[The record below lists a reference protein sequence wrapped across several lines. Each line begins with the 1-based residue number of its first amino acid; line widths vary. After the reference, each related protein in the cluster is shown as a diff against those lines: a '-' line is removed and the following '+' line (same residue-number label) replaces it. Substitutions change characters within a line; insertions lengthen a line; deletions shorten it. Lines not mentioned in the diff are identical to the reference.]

1 MVEARTELS
10 KKVALIAGSFISGIS
25 SIELLK
31 AIKTKIN
38 ADVKTYALP
47 DGYGNIYEASEDL
60 ECFKIDEAVVLDE
73 RGDEKLLK
81 YLRYDDKVLVSFSS
95 IINYKMK
102 GDLSSTSYLAG
113 ALVKK
118 LINMGEKNIVI
129 SIGGSGV
136 NDAAVGFLRAMGV
149 KFYNTIG
156 EEITETREIYKI
168 KSFDTTQMD
177 ALLEGVNFYVLKY
190 SKTRFIGYRGTT
202 YQNRLIKDNL
212 ILEIFERNMENY
224 QYLLQNTFNFK
235 VKSVEAAGAGGG
247 SMLSLVTFLKAKVL
261 DLGEFLEKYFNFDN
275 IIEKSDIIILVDD
288 YLSLKLRKESFRS
301 VILDKVKKYDKKII
315 GLALDAE
322 EEKPSFI
329 ESGFIRMIDLRYE
342 SESLDRAA
350 NIINNYIKGEDDMA
364 YKEEALKFHEEK
376 RGKLEIT
383 PKVEVNNAH
392 DLALAYTPGVAEP
405 CKLIHEDPELQYKYT
420 AKGNLIAVVTDGS
433 AVLGLGNIGSRAGMP
448 VMEGK
453 SILFKKF
460 GGVDAFPIMLDTQDV
475 DEIVNTVKNIAP
487 GFGGINLEDISAPR
501 CFEIERK
508 LDEML
513 DIPVF
518 HDDQYG
524 TAIVVTAALINA
536 CKLIKKD
543 YQDLKVVINGS
554 GAAGIA
560 IAYMMLNLGVKN
572 ILICDSKGIIY
583 RGNEKNNWIKKEIA
597 EKTNLDNEQGTLKD
611 AMVGADVFIGVSAPG
626 VLTKDMVKTMNKDA
640 VVFAMANPVP
650 EIYPDEAKEAGAKI
664 VGTGRSDFA
673 NQINNS
679 LAFPG
684 IFRGALDRRAK
695 TITFDMKVAAAHAIA
710 DLVDDKDLSE
720 EHIMPDMFDER
731 VPKAV
736 AKAVYHAY
744 QE

>member
-1 MVEARTELS
+1 MS

-25 SIELLK
+25 SLELLK
-31 AIKTKIN
+31 AIEGKID
-38 ADVKTYALP
+38 ADVDIYALP
-47 DGYGNIYEASEDL
+47 DGYGNIYEATEDL
-60 ECFKIDEAVVLDE
+60 DSFTVETARVVDEAGEEHV
-73 RGDEKLLK
+73 LK
-81 YLRYDDKVLVSFSS
+81 YLRCDEHVLMSFS
-95 IINYKMK
+95 NVVEYKRK
-102 GDLSSTSYLAG
+102 GELSSTSYLAG

-118 LINMGEKNIVI
+118 LIERGEKKITI

-136 NDAAVGFLRAMGV
+136 NDAAIGFLRAMGV
-149 KFYNTIG
+149 KFYNVLD
-156 EEITETREIYKI
+156 EEVTETRDIYKI
-168 KSFDTTQMD
+168 KRFDTSDLD
-177 ALLEGVNFYVLKY
+177 ALIEGVDFSVLKY

-212 ILEIFERNMENY
+212 ILEIFERNMENF
-224 QYLLQNTFNFK
+224 QYLLQNHFGFK

-247 SMLSLVTFLKAKVL
+247 SMLSLVKFLNAKVV
-261 DLGEFLEKYFNFDN
+261 DLGDFLEKYFNFDN
-275 IIEKSDIIILVDD
+275 IAQKSDIIILVDD
-288 YLSLKLRKESFRS
+288 YLSLKLRKESFRAL
-301 VILDKVKKYDKKII
+301 VLNKAKEYDKEII

-322 EEKPSFI
+322 EEKASFI
-329 ESGFIRMIDLRYE
+329 EQGFTRMIDLTYD

-350 NIINNYIKGEDDMA
+350 NIINNYLKGEDDMA

-376 RGKLEIT
+376 RGKLEVV

-405 CKLIHEDPELQYKYT
+405 CKLIHEDEELQYKYT

-433 AVLGLGNIGSRAGMP
+433 AVLGLGNIGSKAGMP

-460 GGVDAFPIMLDTQDV
+460 GNVDAFPIMLDTQDV

-536 CKLIKKD
+536 CKLVKKD
-543 YQDLKVVINGS
+543 YADLKVVINGS

-572 ILICDSKGIIY
+572 ILVCDSKGIIY
-583 RGNEKNNWIKKEIA
+583 RGNEKNNWIKAEIA
-597 EKTNLDNEQGTLKD
+597 EKTNPDNEQGTLKD

-640 VVFAMANPVP
+640 IVFAMANPVP

-710 DLVDDKDLSE
+710 DLVSDEELSVD
-720 EHIMPDMFDER
+720 HIMPDMFDER

>member
-1 MVEARTELS
+1 MS

-25 SIELLK
+25 SLELLK
-31 AIKTKIN
+31 AIEGKID
-38 ADVKTYALP
+38 ADVDIYALP
-47 DGYGNIYEASEDL
+47 DGYGNIYEATEDL
-60 ECFKIDEAVVLDE
+60 DSFTVETLTVIDEAGEEHD
-73 RGDEKLLK
+73 LK
-81 YLRYDDKVLVSFSS
+81 YLRFDEHVLVSFS
-95 IINYKMK
+95 NVVEYKVK

-118 LINMGEKNIVI
+118 LIERGEKKITI

-136 NDAAVGFLRAMGV
+136 NDAAIGFLRAMGV
-149 KFYNTIG
+149 KFYNVLD
-156 EEITETREIYKI
+156 EEVTETRDIYKI
-168 KSFDTTQMD
+168 KSFDTTELD
-177 ALLEGVNFYVLKY
+177 ALVDGVDFSVLKY

-212 ILEIFERNMENY
+212 ILEIFERNMENF
-224 QYLLQNTFNFK
+224 QYLLQNHFGFK

-247 SMLSLVTFLKAKVL
+247 SMLSLVKFLNAKVV
-261 DLGEFLEKYFNFDN
+261 DLGDFLEKYFNFDN
-275 IIEKSDIIILVDD
+275 IAQKSDIIILVDD
-288 YLSLKLRKESFRS
+288 YLSLKLRKESFRAL
-301 VILDKVKKYDKKII
+301 VLNKAKEYDKEII

-322 EEKPSFI
+322 EEKASFI
-329 ESGFIRMIDLRYE
+329 EQGFTRMIDLTYD

-350 NIINNYIKGEDDMA
+350 NIINNYLKGEDDMA

-376 RGKLEIT
+376 RGKLEVV

-405 CKLIHEDPELQYKYT
+405 CKLIHEDEELQYKYT

-433 AVLGLGNIGSRAGMP
+433 AVLGLGNIGSKAGMP

-460 GGVDAFPIMLDTQDV
+460 GNVDAFPIMLDTQDV

-536 CKLIKKD
+536 CKLVKKD
-543 YQDLKVVINGS
+543 YADLKVVINGS

-572 ILICDSKGIIY
+572 ILVCDSKGIIY
-583 RGNEKNNWIKKEIA
+583 RGNEKNNWIKAEIA
-597 EKTNLDNEQGTLKD
+597 EKTNPDNQEGTLKD

-640 VVFAMANPVP
+640 IVFAMANPVP

-710 DLVDDKDLSE
+710 DLVSDE
-720 EHIMPDMFDER
+720 ELTLDHIMPDMFDER

>member
-1 MVEARTELS
+1 MS
-10 KKVALIAGSFISGIS
+10 KKVVLIAGSFISGIS
-25 SIELLK
+25 SLELLK
-31 AIKTKIN
+31 AIEGKID
-38 ADVKTYALP
+38 ADVDIYALP
-47 DGYGNIYEASEDL
+47 DGYGNIYEATEDL
-60 ECFKIDEAVVLDE
+60 DSFTVETLTVMDEAGEEHV
-73 RGDEKLLK
+73 LK
-81 YLRYDDKVLVSFSS
+81 YLRCDEHVLMSFS
-95 IINYKMK
+95 NVVEYKRK
-102 GDLSSTSYLAG
+102 GELSSTSYLAG

-118 LINMGEKNIVI
+118 LIERGEKKITI

-136 NDAAVGFLRAMGV
+136 NDAAIGFLRAMGV
-149 KFYNTIG
+149 KFYNVLD
-156 EEITETREIYKI
+156 EEVTETRDIYKI
-168 KSFDTTQMD
+168 KRFDTSDLD
-177 ALLEGVNFYVLKY
+177 ALIEGVDFSVLKY

-212 ILEIFERNMENY
+212 ILEIFERNMENF
-224 QYLLQNTFNFK
+224 QYLLQNHFGFK

-247 SMLSLVTFLKAKVL
+247 SMLSLVKFLNAKVV
-261 DLGEFLEKYFNFDN
+261 DLGDFLEKYFNFDN
-275 IIEKSDIIILVDD
+275 IAQKSDIIILVDD
-288 YLSLKLRKESFRS
+288 YLSLKLRKESFRAL
-301 VILDKVKKYDKKII
+301 VLNKAKEYDKEII

-322 EEKPSFI
+322 EEKASFI
-329 ESGFIRMIDLRYE
+329 EQGFTRMIDLTYD

-350 NIINNYIKGEDDMA
+350 NIINNYLKGEDDMA

-376 RGKLEIT
+376 RGKLEVV

-405 CKLIHEDPELQYKYT
+405 CKLIHDDPELQYKYT

-433 AVLGLGNIGSRAGMP
+433 AVLGLGNIGSKAGMP

-460 GGVDAFPIMLDTQDV
+460 GNVDAFPIMLDTQDV

-543 YQDLKVVINGS
+543 YADLKVVINGS

-572 ILICDSKGIIY
+572 ILVCDSKGIIY
-583 RGNEKNNWIKKEIA
+583 RGNEKNNWIKAEIA
-597 EKTNLDNEQGTLKD
+597 EKTNPDNEEGTLKD
-611 AMVGADVFIGVSAPG
+611 AIVGADVFIGVSAPG

-640 VVFAMANPVP
+640 IVFAMANPVP

-710 DLVDDKDLSE
+710 DLVSDE
-720 EHIMPDMFDER
+720 ELTIDHIMPDMFDER

>member
-1 MVEARTELS
+1 MS

-31 AIKTKIN
+31 AIQGKID
-38 ADVKTYALP
+38 ADVDIYALP
-47 DGYGNIYEASEDL
+47 DGYGNIYESTEDL
-60 ECFKIDEAVVLDE
+60 KSFKVEELTVMNEAGE
-73 RGDEKLLK
+73 EKLLK
-81 YLRYDDKVLVSFSS
+81 YLRHDDRVIVSFSS
-95 IINYKMK
+95 IVNYKMK
-102 GDLSSTSYLAG
+102 GELNSTSYLAG

-118 LINMGEKNIVI
+118 LIESGEKKITI
-129 SIGGSGV
+129 SVGGSGV

-149 KFYNTIG
+149 KFYNVLD
-156 EEITETREIYKI
+156 EEVKETRDIYKI
-168 KSFDTTQMD
+168 KRFDTTELD
-177 ALLEGVNFYVLKY
+177 NLIKGVDFIVFKY

-212 ILEIFERNMENY
+212 ILEIFERNMENF
-224 QYLLQNTFNFK
+224 QYLLQNHFDFK
-235 VKSVEAAGAGGG
+235 VKSIEAAGAGGG
-247 SMLSLVTFLKAKVL
+247 SMLSLIKFLNAKVV

-275 IIEKSDIIILVDD
+275 ITQKSDIIILVDD
-288 YLSLKLRKESFRS
+288 YLSLKLRKESFRAL
-301 VILDKVKKYDKKII
+301 VLNKAKQYDKEII

-322 EEKPSFI
+322 EEKASFI
-329 ESGFIRMIDLRYE
+329 EQGFTRMIDLTYD

-350 NIINNYIKGEDDMA
+350 KIINNYLKGEDDMA

-376 RGKLEIT
+376 RGKLEVVS
-383 PKVEVNNAH
+383 KVEVNNAH

-460 GGVDAFPIMLDTQDV
+460 GNVDAFPIMLDTQDV

-536 CKLIKKD
+536 CKLIKKE
-543 YQDLKVVINGS
+543 YADLKVVINGS

-583 RGNEKNNWIKKEIA
+583 RGNEKNNWIKAEIA
-597 EKTNLDNEQGTLKD
+597 EKTNPNNEQGTLKD

-650 EIYPDEAKEAGAKI
+650 EIYPDEAKEAGAKV
-664 VGTGRSDFA
+664 VGTGRSDFP

-710 DLVDDKDLSE
+710 GLVSDEDLTAS
-720 EHIMPDMFDER
+720 HIMPDMFDER
-731 VPKAV
+731 VPKVV
-736 AKAVYHAY
+736 AKAVYDAY
-744 QE
+744 RE

>member
-1 MVEARTELS
+1 MS

-25 SIELLK
+25 SLELLK
-31 AIKTKIN
+31 AIEGKID
-38 ADVKTYALP
+38 ADVDIYALP
-47 DGYGNIYEASEDL
+47 DGYGNIYEATEDL
-60 ECFKIDEAVVLDE
+60 DSFTVETLMVMDEDGEEHA
-73 RGDEKLLK
+73 LK
-81 YLRYDDKVLVSFSS
+81 YLRYDDHVLVSFSS
-95 IINYKMK
+95 VVEYKKK
-102 GDLSSTSYLAG
+102 GELSSTSYLAG

-118 LINMGEKNIVI
+118 LIENGERKITI

-136 NDAAVGFLRAMGV
+136 NDAAIGFLRAMGV
-149 KFYNTIG
+149 KFYNVLD
-156 EEITETREIYKI
+156 EEVTETREIYKI
-168 KSFDTTQMD
+168 KRFDTGRLD
-177 ALLEGVNFYVLKY
+177 ALIKGVDFSVLKY

-212 ILEIFERNMENY
+212 ILEIFERNMENF
-224 QYLLQNTFNFK
+224 QYLLQNHFGFK

-247 SMLSLVTFLKAKVL
+247 SMLSLVKFLNAKVV
-261 DLGEFLEKYFNFDN
+261 DLGDFLEKYFNFDN
-275 IIEKSDIIILVDD
+275 IAQKSDIIILVDD
-288 YLSLKLRKESFRS
+288 YLSLKLRKESFRAL
-301 VILDKVKKYDKKII
+301 VLNKAKKYDKEII

-322 EEKPSFI
+322 EEKASFI
-329 ESGFIRMIDLRYE
+329 EQGFTRMIDLRYE

-350 NIINNYIKGEDDMA
+350 NIINNYLKGEDDMA

-376 RGKLEIT
+376 RGKLEVVS
-383 PKVEVNNAH
+383 KVEVNNAH

-420 AKGNLIAVVTDGS
+420 AKGNLIAGVTDGS
-433 AVLGLGNIGSRAGMP
+433 AVLGLGNIGSKAGMP

-460 GGVDAFPIMLDTQDV
+460 GCVDAFPIMLDTQDV

-543 YQDLKVVINGS
+543 YADLKVVINGS

-583 RGNEKNNWIKKEIA
+583 RGNEKNNWIKAEIA
-597 EKTNLDNEQGTLKD
+597 EKTNPDNEEGTLKD

-640 VVFAMANPVP
+640 IVFAMANPVP

-710 DLVDDKDLSE
+710 DLVSDE
-720 EHIMPDMFDER
+720 ELTVDHIMPDMFDER

>member
-1 MVEARTELS
+1 MS

-25 SIELLK
+25 SLELLK
-31 AIKTKIN
+31 AIEGKID
-38 ADVKTYALP
+38 ADVDIYALP
-47 DGYGNIYEASEDL
+47 DGYGNIYEATEDL
-60 ECFKIDEAVVLDE
+60 DSFTVETLTVVDEAGE
-73 RGDEKLLK
+73 EHALK
-81 YLRYDDKVLVSFSS
+81 YQRFDEHVLVSFS
-95 IINYKMK
+95 NVVEYKVK

-118 LINMGEKNIVI
+118 LIERGEKKITI

-136 NDAAVGFLRAMGV
+136 NDAAIGFLRAMGV
-149 KFYNTIG
+149 KFYNVLD
-156 EEITETREIYKI
+156 EEVKETREIYKI
-168 KSFDTTQMD
+168 KRFDTSDLD
-177 ALLEGVNFYVLKY
+177 ALIDGVDFSVLKY

-212 ILEIFERNMENY
+212 ILEIFERNMENF
-224 QYLLQNTFNFK
+224 QYLLQNHFGFK

-247 SMLSLVTFLKAKVL
+247 SMLSLVKFLNAKVV
-261 DLGEFLEKYFNFDN
+261 DLGDFLEKYFNFDN
-275 IIEKSDIIILVDD
+275 IAQKSDIIILVDD
-288 YLSLKLRKESFRS
+288 YLSLKLRKESFRAL
-301 VILDKVKKYDKKII
+301 VLNKAKEYDKEII

-322 EEKPSFI
+322 EEKASFI
-329 ESGFIRMIDLRYE
+329 EQGFTRMIDLTYD

-350 NIINNYIKGEDDMA
+350 NIINNYLKGEDDMA

-376 RGKLEIT
+376 RGKLEVV

-405 CKLIHEDPELQYKYT
+405 CKLIHEDSELQYKYT

-433 AVLGLGNIGSRAGMP
+433 AVLGLGNIGAKAGMP

-460 GGVDAFPIMLDTQDV
+460 GNVDAFPIMLDTQDV

-543 YQDLKVVINGS
+543 YADLKVVINGS

-572 ILICDSKGIIY
+572 ILVCDSKGIIY
-583 RGNEKNNWIKKEIA
+583 RGNEKNNWIKAEIA
-597 EKTNLDNEQGTLKD
+597 EKTNPDNQEGTLKD

-640 VVFAMANPVP
+640 IVFAMANPVP

-710 DLVDDKDLSE
+710 DLVDDKDLTVD
-720 EHIMPDMFDER
+720 HIMPDMFDER

>member
-1 MVEARTELS
+1 MS

-25 SIELLK
+25 SLELLK
-31 AIKTKIN
+31 AIEGKID
-38 ADVKTYALP
+38 ADVDIYALP
-47 DGYGNIYEASEDL
+47 DGYGNIYEAAEDL
-60 ECFKIDEAVVLDE
+60 DSFTVETARVVDEA
-73 RGDEKLLK
+73 GDEHDLK
-81 YLRYDDKVLVSFSS
+81 YLRFDEHVLVSFS
-95 IINYKMK
+95 NVVEYKVK

-118 LINMGEKNIVI
+118 LIERGEKKITI
-129 SIGGSGV
+129 SVGGSGV
-136 NDAAVGFLRAMGV
+136 NDAAIGFLRAMGV
-149 KFYNTIG
+149 KFYNVLD
-156 EEITETREIYKI
+156 EEVTETRDIYKI
-168 KSFDTTQMD
+168 KSFDTTELD
-177 ALLEGVNFYVLKY
+177 ALVDGVDFSVLKY

-212 ILEIFERNMENY
+212 ILEIFERNMENF
-224 QYLLQNTFNFK
+224 QYLLQNHFNFK

-247 SMLSLVTFLKAKVL
+247 SMLSLVKFLNAKVV
-261 DLGEFLEKYFNFDN
+261 DLGDFLEKYFNFDN
-275 IIEKSDIIILVDD
+275 IAQKSDIIILVDD
-288 YLSLKLRKESFRS
+288 YLSLKLRKESFRAL
-301 VILDKVKKYDKKII
+301 VLKKAKEYDKEII

-322 EEKPSFI
+322 EEKATFI
-329 ESGFIRMIDLRYE
+329 EQGFTRMIDLTYD

-350 NIINNYIKGEDDMA
+350 NIINNYLKGEDDMA

-376 RGKLEIT
+376 RGKLEVVS
-383 PKVEVNNAH
+383 KVEVNNAH

-405 CKLIHEDPELQYKYT
+405 CKLIHDDPELQYKYT

-536 CKLIKKD
+536 CKLIKKE
-543 YQDLKVVINGS
+543 YADLKVVINGS

-583 RGNEKNNWIKKEIA
+583 RGNERNNWIKAEIA
-597 EKTNLDNEQGTLKD
+597 EKTNPDNEEGTLKD

-626 VLTKDMVKTMNKDA
+626 VLTKDMVKSMNKDA
-640 VVFAMANPVP
+640 IVFAMANPVP

-736 AKAVYHAY
+736 AKAVNHAY

>member
-1 MVEARTELS
+1 MS

-25 SIELLK
+25 SLELLK
-31 AIKTKIN
+31 AIEGKID
-38 ADVKTYALP
+38 ADVDIYALP
-47 DGYGNIYEASEDL
+47 DGYGNIYEATEDL
-60 ECFKIDEAVVLDE
+60 DSFTVETDRVVDEAGEEHD
-73 RGDEKLLK
+73 LK
-81 YLRYDDKVLVSFSS
+81 YLRFDEHVLVSFS
-95 IINYKMK
+95 NVVEYKVK

-118 LINMGEKNIVI
+118 LIERGEKKITI

-136 NDAAVGFLRAMGV
+136 NDAAIGFLRAMGV
-149 KFYNTIG
+149 KFYNVID
-156 EEITETREIYKI
+156 EEVTQTRDIYKI
-168 KSFDTTQMD
+168 KSFDTTELD
-177 ALLEGVNFYVLKY
+177 ALISGVDFSVLKY

-212 ILEIFERNMENY
+212 ILEIFERNMENF
-224 QYLLQNTFNFK
+224 QYLLQNHFGFK

-247 SMLSLVTFLKAKVL
+247 SMLSLVKFLNAKVV
-261 DLGEFLEKYFNFDN
+261 DLGDFLEKYFNFDN
-275 IIEKSDIIILVDD
+275 IAQKSDIIILVDD
-288 YLSLKLRKESFRS
+288 YLSLKLRKESFRAL
-301 VILDKVKKYDKKII
+301 VLNKAKEYDKEII

-322 EEKPSFI
+322 EEKASFI
-329 ESGFIRMIDLRYE
+329 EQGFTRMIDLTYD

-350 NIINNYIKGEDDMA
+350 NIINNYLKGEDDMA

-376 RGKLEIT
+376 RGKLEVV

-405 CKLIHEDPELQYKYT
+405 CKLIHEDSELQYKYT

-433 AVLGLGNIGSRAGMP
+433 AVLGLGNIGSKAGMP

-460 GGVDAFPIMLDTQDV
+460 GNVDAFPIMLDTQDV

-536 CKLIKKD
+536 CKLVKKD
-543 YQDLKVVINGS
+543 YADLKVVINGS

-572 ILICDSKGIIY
+572 ILVCDSKGIIY
-583 RGNEKNNWIKKEIA
+583 RGNEKNNWIKAEIA
-597 EKTNLDNEQGTLKD
+597 EKTNPDNQEGTLKD

-640 VVFAMANPVP
+640 IVFAMANPVP

-695 TITFDMKVAAAHAIA
+695 TITFDMKVAAANAIA
-710 DLVDDKDLSE
+710 DLVDDKDLTVD
-720 EHIMPDMFDER
+720 HIMPDMFDER

>member
-1 MVEARTELS
+1 MS

-25 SIELLK
+25 SLELLK
-31 AIKTKIN
+31 AIEGKID
-38 ADVKTYALP
+38 ADVDIYALP
-47 DGYGNIYEASEDL
+47 DGYGNIYEATEDL
-60 ECFKIDEAVVLDE
+60 DSFAVETLTVMDEDGE
-73 RGDEKLLK
+73 EHDLK
-81 YLRYDDKVLVSFSS
+81 YLRFDEHVLVSFS
-95 IINYKMK
+95 NVVEYKVK

-118 LINMGEKNIVI
+118 LIENGEKKITI

-136 NDAAVGFLRAMGV
+136 NDAAIGFLRAMGV
-149 KFYNTIG
+149 KFYNVLD
-156 EEITETREIYKI
+156 EEVTETRDIYKI
-168 KSFDTTQMD
+168 KRFDTTELD
-177 ALLEGVNFYVLKY
+177 ALVDGVDFSVLKY

-212 ILEIFERNMENY
+212 ILEIFERNMENF
-224 QYLLQNTFNFK
+224 QYLLQNHFGFK

-247 SMLSLVTFLKAKVL
+247 SMLSLVKFLNAKVV
-261 DLGEFLEKYFNFDN
+261 DLGDFLEKYFNFDN
-275 IIEKSDIIILVDD
+275 IAQKSDIIILVDD
-288 YLSLKLRKESFRS
+288 YLSLKLRKESFRAL
-301 VILDKVKKYDKKII
+301 VLNKAKEYDKEII

-322 EEKPSFI
+322 EEKASFI
-329 ESGFIRMIDLRYE
+329 EQGFTRMIDLTYD

-350 NIINNYIKGEDDMA
+350 NIINNYLKGEDDMA

-376 RGKLEIT
+376 RGKLEVAA
-383 PKVEVNNAH
+383 KVEVNNAH

-405 CKLIHEDPELQYKYT
+405 CKLIHEDEELQYKYT

-433 AVLGLGNIGSRAGMP
+433 AVLGLGNIGAKAGMP

-536 CKLIKKD
+536 CKLLKKD
-543 YQDLKVVINGS
+543 YADLKVVINGS

-572 ILICDSKGIIY
+572 ILVCDSKGIIY
-583 RGNEKNNWIKKEIA
+583 RGNEKNNWIKAEIA
-597 EKTNLDNEQGTLKD
+597 EKTNPDNQEGTLKD

-640 VVFAMANPVP
+640 IVFAMANPVP

-710 DLVDDKDLSE
+710 DLVEDKDLTVD
-720 EHIMPDMFDER
+720 HIMPDMFDER
-731 VPKAV
+731 VPKSV

>member
-1 MVEARTELS
+1 MS

-25 SIELLK
+25 SLELLK
-31 AIKTKIN
+31 AIEGKID
-38 ADVKTYALP
+38 ADVDIYALP
-47 DGYGNIYEASEDL
+47 DGYGNIYEATEDL
-60 ECFKIDEAVVLDE
+60 DSFTVETLTVIDEAGEEHD
-73 RGDEKLLK
+73 LK
-81 YLRYDDKVLVSFSS
+81 YLRFDEHVLVSFS
-95 IINYKMK
+95 NVVEYKVK

-118 LINMGEKNIVI
+118 LIERGEKKITI

-136 NDAAVGFLRAMGV
+136 NDAAIGFLRAMGV
-149 KFYNTIG
+149 KFYNVLD
-156 EEITETREIYKI
+156 EEVTETRDIYKI
-168 KSFDTTQMD
+168 KSFDTTELD
-177 ALLEGVNFYVLKY
+177 ALVDGVDFSVLKY

-212 ILEIFERNMENY
+212 ILEIFERNMENF
-224 QYLLQNTFNFK
+224 QYLLQNHFGFK

-247 SMLSLVTFLKAKVL
+247 SMLSLVKFLNAKVV
-261 DLGEFLEKYFNFDN
+261 DLGDFLEKYFNFDN
-275 IIEKSDIIILVDD
+275 IAQKSDIIILVDD
-288 YLSLKLRKESFRS
+288 YLSLKLRKESFRAL
-301 VILDKVKKYDKKII
+301 VLNKAKEYDKEII

-322 EEKPSFI
+322 EEKASFI
-329 ESGFIRMIDLRYE
+329 EQGFTRMIDLTYD

-350 NIINNYIKGEDDMA
+350 NIINNYLKGEDDMA

-376 RGKLEIT
+376 RGKLEVV

-405 CKLIHEDPELQYKYT
+405 CKLIHEDEELQYKYT

-433 AVLGLGNIGSRAGMP
+433 AVLGLGNIGSKAGMP

-460 GGVDAFPIMLDTQDV
+460 GNVDAFPIMLDTQDV

-536 CKLIKKD
+536 CKLVKKD
-543 YQDLKVVINGS
+543 YADLKVVINGS

-572 ILICDSKGIIY
+572 ILVCDSKGIIY
-583 RGNEKNNWIKKEIA
+583 RGNEKNNWIKAEIA
-597 EKTNLDNEQGTLKD
+597 EKTNPDNQEGTLKD

-640 VVFAMANPVP
+640 IVFAMANPVP

-710 DLVDDKDLSE
+710 DLVDDKDLTVD
-720 EHIMPDMFDER
+720 HIMPDMFDER

>member
-1 MVEARTELS
+1 MF

-25 SIELLK
+25 SLELLK
-31 AIKTKIN
+31 AIEGKID
-38 ADVKTYALP
+38 ADVDIYALP
-47 DGYGNIYEASEDL
+47 DGYGNIYEATEDL
-60 ECFKIDEAVVLDE
+60 DSFTVETLTVMDEAGEEHD
-73 RGDEKLLK
+73 LK
-81 YLRYDDKVLVSFSS
+81 YLRFDEHVLVSFS
-95 IINYKMK
+95 NVVEYKRK
-102 GDLSSTSYLAG
+102 GELSSTSYLAG

-118 LINMGEKNIVI
+118 LIERGEKKITI

-136 NDAAVGFLRAMGV
+136 NDAAIGFLRAMGV
-149 KFYNTIG
+149 KFYNVLD
-156 EEITETREIYKI
+156 EEVTQTRDIYKI
-168 KSFDTTQMD
+168 KSFDTTELD
-177 ALLEGVNFYVLKY
+177 ALVDGVDFSVLKY

-212 ILEIFERNMENY
+212 ILEIFERNMENF
-224 QYLLQNTFNFK
+224 QYLLQNHFGFK
-235 VKSVEAAGAGGG
+235 VKGVEAAGAGGG
-247 SMLSLVTFLKAKVL
+247 SMLSLVKFLNAKVV
-261 DLGEFLEKYFNFDN
+261 DLGDFLEKYFNFDN
-275 IIEKSDIIILVDD
+275 IAQKSDIIILVDD
-288 YLSLKLRKESFRS
+288 YLSLKLRKESFRAL
-301 VILDKVKKYDKKII
+301 VLNKAKEYDKEII

-322 EEKPSFI
+322 EEKASFI
-329 ESGFIRMIDLRYE
+329 EQGFTRMIDLTYD

-350 NIINNYIKGEDDMA
+350 NIINNYLKGEDDMA

-376 RGKLEIT
+376 RGKLEVV

-405 CKLIHEDPELQYKYT
+405 CKLIHEDEELQYKYT

-433 AVLGLGNIGSRAGMP
+433 AVLGLGNIGSKAGMP

-536 CKLIKKD
+536 CKLVKKD
-543 YQDLKVVINGS
+543 YADLKVVINGS

-572 ILICDSKGIIY
+572 ILVCDSKGIIY
-583 RGNEKNNWIKKEIA
+583 RGNEKNNWIKAEIA
-597 EKTNLDNEQGTLKD
+597 EKTNPDNQEGTLKD

-626 VLTKDMVKTMNKDA
+626 VLTKDMVKSMNKDA
-640 VVFAMANPVP
+640 IVFAMANPVP

-695 TITFDMKVAAAHAIA
+695 TITFDMKVAAANAIA
-710 DLVDDKDLSE
+710 DLVDDKDLTVD
-720 EHIMPDMFDER
+720 HIMPDMFDER

>member
-1 MVEARTELS
+1 MS

-25 SIELLK
+25 SLELLK
-31 AIKTKIN
+31 AIEGKID
-38 ADVKTYALP
+38 ADVDIYALP
-47 DGYGNIYEASEDL
+47 DGYGNIYEATEDL
-60 ECFKIDEAVVLDE
+60 DSFTVETLTIMDEAGEEHD
-73 RGDEKLLK
+73 LK
-81 YLRYDDKVLVSFSS
+81 YLRFDKHVLVSFS
-95 IINYKMK
+95 NVVEYKVK

-118 LINMGEKNIVI
+118 LIERGEKKITI

-136 NDAAVGFLRAMGV
+136 NDAAIGFLRAMGV
-149 KFYNTIG
+149 KFYNVLD
-156 EEITETREIYKI
+156 EEVTETRDIYKI
-168 KSFDTTQMD
+168 KRFDTSDLD
-177 ALLEGVNFYVLKY
+177 ALIEGVDFSVLKY
-190 SKTRFIGYRGTT
+190 SKTCFIGYRGTT

-212 ILEIFERNMENY
+212 ILEIFERNMENF
-224 QYLLQNTFNFK
+224 QYLLQNHFGFK

-247 SMLSLVTFLKAKVL
+247 SMLSLVKFLNAKVV
-261 DLGEFLEKYFNFDN
+261 DLGDFLEKYFNFDN
-275 IIEKSDIIILVDD
+275 IAQKSDIIILVDD
-288 YLSLKLRKESFRS
+288 YLSLKLRKESFRAL
-301 VILDKVKKYDKKII
+301 VLNKAKEYDKEII

-322 EEKPSFI
+322 EEKASFI
-329 ESGFIRMIDLRYE
+329 EQGFTRMIDLTYD

-350 NIINNYIKGEDDMA
+350 NIINNYLKGEDDMA

-376 RGKLEIT
+376 RGKLEVV

-405 CKLIHEDPELQYKYT
+405 CKLIHEDEELQYKYT

-433 AVLGLGNIGSRAGMP
+433 AVLGLGNIGAKAGMP

-460 GGVDAFPIMLDTQDV
+460 GNVDAFPIMLDTQDV

-536 CKLIKKD
+536 CKLVKKD
-543 YQDLKVVINGS
+543 YADLKVVINGS

-572 ILICDSKGIIY
+572 ILVCDSKGIIY
-583 RGNEKNNWIKKEIA
+583 RGNEKNNWIKAEIA
-597 EKTNLDNEQGTLKD
+597 EKTNPDNEEGTLKD

-640 VVFAMANPVP
+640 IVFAMANPVP

-710 DLVDDKDLSE
+710 DLVSDE
-720 EHIMPDMFDER
+720 ELTVDHIMPDMFDER

>member
-1 MVEARTELS
+1 MS

-25 SIELLK
+25 SLELLK
-31 AIKTKIN
+31 AIEGKID
-38 ADVKTYALP
+38 ADVDIYALP
-47 DGYGNIYEASEDL
+47 DGYGNIYEATEDL
-60 ECFKIDEAVVLDE
+60 DSFTVETARVMDEAGE
-73 RGDEKLLK
+73 EHNLK
-81 YLRYDDKVLVSFSS
+81 YLRFDEHVLVSFS
-95 IINYKMK
+95 NVVEYKLK

-118 LINMGEKNIVI
+118 LIERGERKITI

-136 NDAAVGFLRAMGV
+136 NDAAIGFLRAMGV
-149 KFYNTIG
+149 KFYNVLD
-156 EEITETREIYKI
+156 EEVKETRDIYKI
-168 KSFDTTQMD
+168 KSFDTTELG
-177 ALLEGVNFYVLKY
+177 ALVEGVDFSVLKY

-212 ILEIFERNMENY
+212 ILEIFERNMENF
-224 QYLLQNTFNFK
+224 QYLLQNHFSFK

-247 SMLSLVTFLKAKVL
+247 SMLSLVKFLNAKVV
-261 DLGEFLEKYFNFDN
+261 DLGDFLEKYFNFDN
-275 IIEKSDIIILVDD
+275 IAQKSDIIILVDD
-288 YLSLKLRKESFRS
+288 YLSLKLRKESFRAL
-301 VILDKVKKYDKKII
+301 VLNKAKEYDKEII

-322 EEKPSFI
+322 EEKASFI
-329 ESGFIRMIDLRYE
+329 EQGFTRMIDLTYD

-350 NIINNYIKGEDDMA
+350 NIINNYLKGEDDMA

-376 RGKLEIT
+376 RGKLEVV

-405 CKLIHEDPELQYKYT
+405 CKLIHEDEELQYKYT

-433 AVLGLGNIGSRAGMP
+433 AVLGLGNIGAKAGMP

-460 GGVDAFPIMLDTQDV
+460 GNVDAFPIMLDTQDV

-536 CKLIKKD
+536 CKLVKKD
-543 YQDLKVVINGS
+543 YADLKVVINGS

-572 ILICDSKGIIY
+572 ILVCDSKGIIY
-583 RGNEKNNWIKKEIA
+583 RGNEKNNWIKAEIA
-597 EKTNLDNEQGTLKD
+597 EKTNPDNQEGTLKD
-611 AMVGADVFIGVSAPG
+611 AMVAADVFIGVSAPG

-640 VVFAMANPVP
+640 IVFAMANPVP

-695 TITFDMKVAAAHAIA
+695 TITFDMKVAAANAIA
-710 DLVDDKDLSE
+710 DLVDDKDLTVD
-720 EHIMPDMFDER
+720 HIMPDMFDER

-744 QE
+744 QD

>member
-1 MVEARTELS
+1 MS

-25 SIELLK
+25 SLELLK
-31 AIKTKIN
+31 AIEGKID
-38 ADVKTYALP
+38 ADVDIYALP
-47 DGYGNIYEASEDL
+47 DGYGNIYEATEDL
-60 ECFKIDEAVVLDE
+60 DSFTVEELTVMDEAGE
-73 RGDEKLLK
+73 EHALK
-81 YLRYDDKVLVSFSS
+81 YLRFDGHALVSFS
-95 IINYKMK
+95 NVVEYKVK

-118 LINMGEKNIVI
+118 LIERGEKKITI

-136 NDAAVGFLRAMGV
+136 NDAAIGFLRAMGV
-149 KFYNTIG
+149 KFYNVLD
-156 EEITETREIYKI
+156 EEVTETRDIYKI
-168 KSFDTTQMD
+168 KSFDTTELD
-177 ALLEGVNFYVLKY
+177 ALISGVDFSVLKY

-212 ILEIFERNMENY
+212 ILEIFERNMENF
-224 QYLLQNTFNFK
+224 QYLLQNHFGFK

-247 SMLSLVTFLKAKVL
+247 SMLSLVKFLNAKVV
-261 DLGEFLEKYFNFDN
+261 DLGDFLEKYFNFDN
-275 IIEKSDIIILVDD
+275 IAQKSDIIILVDD
-288 YLSLKLRKESFRS
+288 YLSLKLRKESFRAL
-301 VILDKVKKYDKKII
+301 VLNKAKEYDKEII

-322 EEKPSFI
+322 EEKASFI
-329 ESGFIRMIDLRYE
+329 EQGFTRMIDLTYD

-350 NIINNYIKGEDDMA
+350 NIINNYLKGEDDMA

-376 RGKLEIT
+376 RGKLEVV

-405 CKLIHEDPELQYKYT
+405 CKLIHEDEELQYKYT

-433 AVLGLGNIGSRAGMP
+433 AVLGLGNIGAKAGMP

-460 GGVDAFPIMLDTQDV
+460 GNVDAFPIMLDTQDV

-543 YQDLKVVINGS
+543 YADLKVVINGS

-572 ILICDSKGIIY
+572 ILVCDSKGIIY
-583 RGNEKNNWIKKEIA
+583 RGNEKNNWIKAEIA
-597 EKTNLDNEQGTLKD
+597 EKTNPDNEEGTLKD

-640 VVFAMANPVP
+640 IVFAMANPVP

-710 DLVDDKDLSE
+710 DLVDDKDLTVD
-720 EHIMPDMFDER
+720 HIMPDMFDER

>member
-1 MVEARTELS
+1 MS

-25 SIELLK
+25 SLELLK
-31 AIKTKIN
+31 AIEGKID
-38 ADVKTYALP
+38 ADVDIYALP
-47 DGYGNIYEASEDL
+47 DGYGNIYEATEDL
-60 ECFKIDEAVVLDE
+60 DSFTVETLTVMDEAGEEHD
-73 RGDEKLLK
+73 LK
-81 YLRYDDKVLVSFSS
+81 YQRFNEHVLVSFS
-95 IINYKMK
+95 NVVEYKVK

-118 LINMGEKNIVI
+118 LIERGERKITI

-136 NDAAVGFLRAMGV
+136 NDAAIGFLRAMGV
-149 KFYNTIG
+149 KFYNVLD
-156 EEITETREIYKI
+156 EEVTETRDIYKI
-168 KSFDTTQMD
+168 KSFDTTELD
-177 ALLEGVNFYVLKY
+177 ALIKGVDFSVLKY
-190 SKTRFIGYRGTT
+190 SKMRFIGYRGTT

-212 ILEIFERNMENY
+212 ILEIFERNMENF
-224 QYLLQNTFNFK
+224 QYLLQNHFGFK

-247 SMLSLVTFLKAKVL
+247 SMLSLVKFLNAKVV
-261 DLGEFLEKYFNFDN
+261 DLGDFLEKYFNFDN
-275 IIEKSDIIILVDD
+275 IAQKSDIIILVDD
-288 YLSLKLRKESFRS
+288 YLSLKLRKESFRAL
-301 VILDKVKKYDKKII
+301 VLNKAKEYDKEII

-322 EEKPSFI
+322 EEKASFI
-329 ESGFIRMIDLRYE
+329 EQGFTRMIDLTYD

-350 NIINNYIKGEDDMA
+350 NIINNYLKGEDDMA

-376 RGKLEIT
+376 RGKLEVV

-405 CKLIHEDPELQYKYT
+405 CKLIQEDSELQYKYT

-536 CKLIKKD
+536 CKLVKKD
-543 YQDLKVVINGS
+543 YADLKVVINGS

-572 ILICDSKGIIY
+572 ILVCDSKGIIY
-583 RGNEKNNWIKKEIA
+583 RGNEKNNWIKAEIA
-597 EKTNLDNEQGTLKD
+597 EKINPDNQEGTLKD

-640 VVFAMANPVP
+640 IVFAMANPVP

-710 DLVDDKDLSE
+710 DLVSDE
-720 EHIMPDMFDER
+720 ELTVDHIMPDMFDER

>member
-1 MVEARTELS
+1 MS

-25 SIELLK
+25 SLELLK
-31 AIKTKIN
+31 AIEGKID
-38 ADVKTYALP
+38 ADVDIYALP
-47 DGYGNIYEASEDL
+47 DGYGNIYEATEDL
-60 ECFKIDEAVVLDE
+60 DSFTVETATVMDEAGEEHD
-73 RGDEKLLK
+73 LK
-81 YLRYDDKVLVSFSS
+81 YLRFDEHVLVSFS
-95 IINYKMK
+95 NVVEYKVK

-118 LINMGEKNIVI
+118 LIERGEKKITI

-136 NDAAVGFLRAMGV
+136 NDAAIGFLRAMGV
-149 KFYNTIG
+149 KFYNVL
-156 EEITETREIYKI
+156 EEEVTETRDIYKI
-168 KSFDTTQMD
+168 KHFDTTELD
-177 ALLEGVNFYVLKY
+177 ALISGVDFSVLKY

-212 ILEIFERNMENY
+212 ILEIFERNMENF
-224 QYLLQNTFNFK
+224 QYLLQNHFGFK

-247 SMLSLVTFLKAKVL
+247 SMLSLVKFLNAKVV
-261 DLGEFLEKYFNFDN
+261 DLGDFLEKYFNFDN
-275 IIEKSDIIILVDD
+275 IAQKSDIIILVDD
-288 YLSLKLRKESFRS
+288 YLSLKLRKESFRAL
-301 VILDKVKKYDKKII
+301 VLNKAKEYDKEII

-322 EEKPSFI
+322 EEKASFI
-329 ESGFIRMIDLRYE
+329 EQGFTRMIDLTYD

-350 NIINNYIKGEDDMA
+350 NIINNYLKGEDDMA

-376 RGKLEIT
+376 RGKLEVAA
-383 PKVEVNNAH
+383 KVEVNNAH

-405 CKLIHEDPELQYKYT
+405 CKLIHEDEELQYKYT

-433 AVLGLGNIGSRAGMP
+433 AVLGLGNIGAKAGMP

-460 GGVDAFPIMLDTQDV
+460 GNVDAFPIMLDTQDV

-536 CKLIKKD
+536 CKLVKKD
-543 YQDLKVVINGS
+543 YADLKVVINGS

-572 ILICDSKGIIY
+572 ILVCDSKGIIY
-583 RGNEKNNWIKKEIA
+583 RGNEKNNWIKAEIA
-597 EKTNLDNEQGTLKD
+597 EKTNPDNQEGTLKD

-640 VVFAMANPVP
+640 IVFAMANPVP

-710 DLVDDKDLSE
+710 DLVSDE
-720 EHIMPDMFDER
+720 ELTEDHIMPDMFDER

>member
-1 MVEARTELS
+1 MS
-10 KKVALIAGSFISGIS
+10 KKLALIAGSFISGIS
-25 SIELLK
+25 SLELLK
-31 AIKTKIN
+31 AIEGKID
-38 ADVKTYALP
+38 ADVDIYALP
-47 DGYGNIYEASEDL
+47 DGYGNIYEATEDL
-60 ECFKIDEAVVLDE
+60 DSFTVETAKVMDEAGEEHD
-73 RGDEKLLK
+73 LK
-81 YLRYDDKVLVSFSS
+81 YLRFDEHVLVSFS
-95 IINYKMK
+95 NVVEYKVK

-118 LINMGEKNIVI
+118 LIERGEKKITI

-136 NDAAVGFLRAMGV
+136 NDAATGFLRAMGV
-149 KFYNTIG
+149 KFYNVLD
-156 EEITETREIYKI
+156 EKVTETRDIYKI
-168 KSFDTTQMD
+168 KRFDTSDLD
-177 ALLEGVNFYVLKY
+177 ALIKGVDFSVLKY

-212 ILEIFERNMENY
+212 ILEIFERNMENF
-224 QYLLQNTFNFK
+224 QYLLQNHFGFK

-247 SMLSLVTFLKAKVL
+247 SMLSLVKFLNAKVV
-261 DLGEFLEKYFNFDN
+261 DLGDFLEKYFNFDN
-275 IIEKSDIIILVDD
+275 IAQKSDIIILVDD
-288 YLSLKLRKESFRS
+288 YLSLKLRKESFRAL
-301 VILDKVKKYDKKII
+301 VLNKAKEYDKEII

-322 EEKPSFI
+322 EEKASFI
-329 ESGFIRMIDLRYE
+329 EQGFTRMIDLTYD

-350 NIINNYIKGEDDMA
+350 NIINNYLKGEDDMA

-376 RGKLEIT
+376 RGKLEVV

-405 CKLIHEDPELQYKYT
+405 CKLIHEDEELQYKYT

-433 AVLGLGNIGSRAGMP
+433 AVLGLGNIGAKAGMP

-460 GGVDAFPIMLDTQDV
+460 GNVDAFPIMLDTQDV

-536 CKLIKKD
+536 CKLLKKD
-543 YQDLKVVINGS
+543 YKDLKVVINGS

-583 RGNEKNNWIKKEIA
+583 RGNERNNWIKAEIA
-597 EKTNLDNEQGTLKD
+597 EKTNPDNEEGTLKD
-611 AMVGADVFIGVSAPG
+611 AMVAADVFIGVSAPG
-626 VLTKDMVKTMNKDA
+626 VLTKDMVKSMNKDA
-640 VVFAMANPVP
+640 IVFAMANPVP

-710 DLVDDKDLSE
+710 DLVSDE
-720 EHIMPDMFDER
+720 ELTVDHIMPDMFDER

>member
-1 MVEARTELS
+1 MF

-25 SIELLK
+25 SLELLK
-31 AIKTKIN
+31 AIEGKID
-38 ADVKTYALP
+38 ADVDIYALP
-47 DGYGNIYEASEDL
+47 DGYGNIYEATEDL
-60 ECFKIDEAVVLDE
+60 DSFKVETLTVMDEAGEEHD
-73 RGDEKLLK
+73 LK
-81 YLRYDDKVLVSFSS
+81 YLRFDEHALVSFS
-95 IINYKMK
+95 NVVEYKRK
-102 GDLSSTSYLAG
+102 GELSSTSYLAG
-113 ALVKK
+113 ALIKK
-118 LINMGEKNIVI
+118 LIENGEKKITI

-136 NDAAVGFLRAMGV
+136 NDAAIGFLRAMGV
-149 KFYNTIG
+149 KFYNVLD
-156 EEITETREIYKI
+156 EEVTETRDIYKI
-168 KSFDTTQMD
+168 KSFDTTELD
-177 ALLEGVNFYVLKY
+177 ALISGVDFSVLKY

-212 ILEIFERNMENY
+212 ILEIFERNMENF
-224 QYLLQNTFNFK
+224 QYLLQNHFGFK

-247 SMLSLVTFLKAKVL
+247 SMLSLVKFLNAKVV
-261 DLGEFLEKYFNFDN
+261 DLGDFLEKYFNFDN
-275 IIEKSDIIILVDD
+275 IAQKSDIIILVDD
-288 YLSLKLRKESFRS
+288 YLSLKLRKESFRAL
-301 VILDKVKKYDKKII
+301 VLNKAKEYDKEII

-322 EEKPSFI
+322 EEKASFI
-329 ESGFIRMIDLRYE
+329 EQGFTRMIDLTYD

-350 NIINNYIKGEDDMA
+350 NIINNYLKGEDDMA

-376 RGKLEIT
+376 RGKLEVV

-405 CKLIHEDPELQYKYT
+405 CKLIHDDPELQYKYT

-460 GGVDAFPIMLDTQDV
+460 GNVDAFPIMLDTQDV

-536 CKLIKKD
+536 CKLLKKD
-543 YQDLKVVINGS
+543 YKDLKVVINGS

-583 RGNEKNNWIKKEIA
+583 RGNEKNNWIKAEIA
-597 EKTNLDNEQGTLKD
+597 EKTNPDNEEGTLKD
-611 AMVGADVFIGVSAPG
+611 AMVAADVFIGVSAPG
-626 VLTKDMVKTMNKDA
+626 VLTKDMVKSMNKDA
-640 VVFAMANPVP
+640 IVFAMANPVP

-710 DLVDDKDLSE
+710 DLVSDE
-720 EHIMPDMFDER
+720 ELTVDHIMPDMFDER

>member
-1 MVEARTELS
+1 MS

-25 SIELLK
+25 SLELLK
-31 AIKTKIN
+31 AIEGKID
-38 ADVKTYALP
+38 ADVDIYALP
-47 DGYGNIYEASEDL
+47 DGYGNIYEATEDL
-60 ECFKIDEAVVLDE
+60 DSFKVETLTVMDEAGEEHD
-73 RGDEKLLK
+73 LK
-81 YLRYDDKVLVSFSS
+81 YLRFDEHALVSFS
-95 IINYKMK
+95 NVVEYKRK
-102 GDLSSTSYLAG
+102 GELSSTSYLAG
-113 ALVKK
+113 ALIKK
-118 LINMGEKNIVI
+118 LIENGEKKITI

-136 NDAAVGFLRAMGV
+136 NDAAIGFLRAMGV
-149 KFYNTIG
+149 KFYNVLD
-156 EEITETREIYKI
+156 EEVTETRDIYKI
-168 KSFDTTQMD
+168 KSFDTTELD
-177 ALLEGVNFYVLKY
+177 ALISGVDFSVLKY

-212 ILEIFERNMENY
+212 ILEIFERNMENF
-224 QYLLQNTFNFK
+224 QYLLQKHFNFK

-247 SMLSLVTFLKAKVL
+247 SMLSLVKFLNAKVV
-261 DLGEFLEKYFNFDN
+261 DLGDFLEKYFNFDN
-275 IIEKSDIIILVDD
+275 IAQKSDIIILVDD
-288 YLSLKLRKESFRS
+288 YLSLKLRKESFRAL
-301 VILDKVKKYDKKII
+301 VLNKAKEYDKEII

-322 EEKPSFI
+322 EEKASFI
-329 ESGFIRMIDLRYE
+329 EQGFTRMIDLTYD

-350 NIINNYIKGEDDMA
+350 NIINNYLKGEDDMA

-376 RGKLEIT
+376 RGKLEVV

-405 CKLIHEDPELQYKYT
+405 CKLIHEDEELQYKYT

-433 AVLGLGNIGSRAGMP
+433 AVLGLGNIGSKAGMP

-536 CKLIKKD
+536 CKLVKKD
-543 YQDLKVVINGS
+543 YADLKVVINGS

-572 ILICDSKGIIY
+572 ILVCDSKGIIY
-583 RGNEKNNWIKKEIA
+583 RGNEKNNWIKAEIA
-597 EKTNLDNEQGTLKD
+597 EKTNPDNEEGTLKD

-640 VVFAMANPVP
+640 IVFAMANPVP

-710 DLVDDKDLSE
+710 DLVEDKDLSE

>member
-1 MVEARTELS
+1 MS

-25 SIELLK
+25 SLELLK
-31 AIKTKIN
+31 AIEGKID
-38 ADVKTYALP
+38 ADVDIYALP
-47 DGYGNIYEASEDL
+47 DGYGNIYEATEDL
-60 ECFKIDEAVVLDE
+60 DSFTVETLTVVDEAGEEHD
-73 RGDEKLLK
+73 LK
-81 YLRYDDKVLVSFSS
+81 YQRFDEHVLVSFS
-95 IINYKMK
+95 NVVEYKRK
-102 GDLSSTSYLAG
+102 GELSSTSYLAG
-113 ALVKK
+113 ALIKK
-118 LINMGEKNIVI
+118 LIENGEKKITI

-136 NDAAVGFLRAMGV
+136 NDAAIGFLRAMGV
-149 KFYNTIG
+149 KFYNVLD
-156 EEITETREIYKI
+156 EEVTETRDIYKI
-168 KSFDTTQMD
+168 KSFDTSELD
-177 ALLEGVNFYVLKY
+177 ALISGVDFSVLKY

-212 ILEIFERNMENY
+212 ILEIFERNMENF
-224 QYLLQNTFNFK
+224 QYLLQNHFGFK

-247 SMLSLVTFLKAKVL
+247 SMLSLVKFLNAKVV
-261 DLGEFLEKYFNFDN
+261 DLGDFLEKYFNFDN
-275 IIEKSDIIILVDD
+275 IAQKSDIIILVDD
-288 YLSLKLRKESFRS
+288 YLSLKLRKESFRAL
-301 VILDKVKKYDKKII
+301 VLNKAKEYDKEII

-322 EEKPSFI
+322 EEKASFI
-329 ESGFIRMIDLRYE
+329 EQGFTRMIDLTYD

-350 NIINNYIKGEDDMA
+350 NIINNYLKGEDDMA

-376 RGKLEIT
+376 RGKLEVV

-405 CKLIHEDPELQYKYT
+405 CKLIHEDEELQYKYT

-433 AVLGLGNIGSRAGMP
+433 AVLGLGNIGSKAGMP

-460 GGVDAFPIMLDTQDV
+460 GNVDAFPIMLDTQDV

-536 CKLIKKD
+536 CKLVKKD
-543 YQDLKVVINGS
+543 YADLKVVINGS

-572 ILICDSKGIIY
+572 ILVCDSKGIIY
-583 RGNEKNNWIKKEIA
+583 RGNEKNNWIKAEIA
-597 EKTNLDNEQGTLKD
+597 EKTNPDNQEGTLKD

-640 VVFAMANPVP
+640 IVFAMANPVP

-710 DLVDDKDLSE
+710 DLVSDE
-720 EHIMPDMFDER
+720 ELTIDHIMPDMFDER

>member
-1 MVEARTELS
+1 MS

-25 SIELLK
+25 SLELLK
-31 AIKTKIN
+31 AIEGKID
-38 ADVKTYALP
+38 ADVDIYALP
-47 DGYGNIYEASEDL
+47 DGYGNIYEATENLDSFTVETL
-60 ECFKIDEAVVLDE
+60 TVMDEAGEEHD
-73 RGDEKLLK
+73 LK
-81 YLRYDDKVLVSFSS
+81 YLRFDEHVLVSFS
-95 IINYKMK
+95 NVVEYKVK

-118 LINMGEKNIVI
+118 LIERGEKKITI

-136 NDAAVGFLRAMGV
+136 NDAAIGFLRAMGV
-149 KFYNTIG
+149 KFYNVLD
-156 EEITETREIYKI
+156 EEVTETRDIYKI
-168 KSFDTTQMD
+168 KSFDTTELD
-177 ALLEGVNFYVLKY
+177 ALVDGVDFSVLKY

-212 ILEIFERNMENY
+212 ILEIFERNMENF
-224 QYLLQNTFNFK
+224 QYLLQNHFGFK

-247 SMLSLVTFLKAKVL
+247 SMLSLVKFLNAKVV
-261 DLGEFLEKYFNFDN
+261 DLGDFLEKYFNFDN
-275 IIEKSDIIILVDD
+275 IAQKSDIIILVDD
-288 YLSLKLRKESFRS
+288 YLSLKLRKESFRAL
-301 VILDKVKKYDKKII
+301 VLNKAKEYDKEII

-322 EEKPSFI
+322 EEKASFI
-329 ESGFIRMIDLRYE
+329 EQGFTRMIDLTYD

-350 NIINNYIKGEDDMA
+350 NIINNYLKGEDDMA

-376 RGKLEIT
+376 RGKLEVV

-405 CKLIHEDPELQYKYT
+405 CKLIHDDPELQYKYT

-433 AVLGLGNIGSRAGMP
+433 AVLGLGNIGAKAGMP

-460 GGVDAFPIMLDTQDV
+460 GNVDAFPIMLDTQDV

-536 CKLIKKD
+536 CKLVKKD
-543 YQDLKVVINGS
+543 YADLKVVINGS

-572 ILICDSKGIIY
+572 ILVCDSKGIIY
-583 RGNEKNNWIKKEIA
+583 RGNEKNNWIKAEIA
-597 EKTNLDNEQGTLKD
+597 EKTNPDNEEGTLKD
-611 AMVGADVFIGVSAPG
+611 AMVGADVFIGVSAPS
-626 VLTKDMVKTMNKDA
+626 VLTKDMVKSMNKDA
-640 VVFAMANPVP
+640 IVFAMANPVP

-695 TITFDMKVAAAHAIA
+695 TITFDMKVAAANAIA
-710 DLVDDKDLSE
+710 DLVSDE
-720 EHIMPDMFDER
+720 ELTVDHIMPDMFDER

>member
-1 MVEARTELS
+1 MS

-25 SIELLK
+25 SLELLK
-31 AIKTKIN
+31 AIEGKID
-38 ADVKTYALP
+38 ADVDIYALP
-47 DGYGNIYEASEDL
+47 DGYGNIYEATEDL
-60 ECFKIDEAVVLDE
+60 DSFTVETDRVVDEAGE
-73 RGDEKLLK
+73 EHNLK
-81 YLRYDDKVLVSFSS
+81 YLRFDEHVLVSFS
-95 IINYKMK
+95 NVVEYKVK

-118 LINMGEKNIVI
+118 LIERGEKKITI

-136 NDAAVGFLRAMGV
+136 NDAAIGFLRAMGV
-149 KFYNTIG
+149 KFYNVLD
-156 EEITETREIYKI
+156 EEVTQTRDIYKI
-168 KSFDTTQMD
+168 KSFDTTELD
-177 ALLEGVNFYVLKY
+177 ALISGVDFSVLKY

-212 ILEIFERNMENY
+212 ILEIFERNMENF
-224 QYLLQNTFNFK
+224 QYLLQNHFGFK

-247 SMLSLVTFLKAKVL
+247 SMLSLVKFLNAKVV
-261 DLGEFLEKYFNFDN
+261 DLGDFLEKYFNFDN
-275 IIEKSDIIILVDD
+275 IAQKSDIIILVDD
-288 YLSLKLRKESFRS
+288 YLSLKLRKESFRAL
-301 VILDKVKKYDKKII
+301 VLNKAKEYDKEII

-322 EEKPSFI
+322 EEKASFI
-329 ESGFIRMIDLRYE
+329 EQGFTRMIDLTYD

-350 NIINNYIKGEDDMA
+350 NIINNYLKGEDDMA

-376 RGKLEIT
+376 GGKLEVV

-433 AVLGLGNIGSRAGMP
+433 AVLGLGNIGAKAGMP

-460 GGVDAFPIMLDTQDV
+460 GNVDAFPIMLDTQDV

-536 CKLIKKD
+536 CKLVKKD
-543 YQDLKVVINGS
+543 YADLKVVINGS

-572 ILICDSKGIIY
+572 ILVCDSKGIIY
-583 RGNEKNNWIKKEIA
+583 RGNEKNNWIKAEIA
-597 EKTNLDNEQGTLKD
+597 EKTNPDNEEGTLKD

-626 VLTKDMVKTMNKDA
+626 VLTKDMVKSMNKDA
-640 VVFAMANPVP
+640 IVFAMANPVP

-710 DLVDDKDLSE
+710 DLVDDKDLTVD
-720 EHIMPDMFDER
+720 HIMPDMFDER

>member
-1 MVEARTELS
+1 MS

-25 SIELLK
+25 SLELLK
-31 AIKTKIN
+31 AIEGKID
-38 ADVKTYALP
+38 ADVDIYALP
-47 DGYGNIYEASEDL
+47 DGYGNIYEATEDL
-60 ECFKIDEAVVLDE
+60 DSFTVETLTIMDEAGEEHD
-73 RGDEKLLK
+73 LK
-81 YLRYDDKVLVSFSS
+81 YLRFDKHVLVSFS
-95 IINYKMK
+95 NVVEYKVK

-118 LINMGEKNIVI
+118 LIERGEKKITI

-136 NDAAVGFLRAMGV
+136 NDAAIGFLRAMGV
-149 KFYNTIG
+149 KFYNVLD
-156 EEITETREIYKI
+156 EEVTQTRDIYKI
-168 KSFDTTQMD
+168 KSFDTTELD
-177 ALLEGVNFYVLKY
+177 ALISGVDFSVLKY

-212 ILEIFERNMENY
+212 ILEIFERNMENF
-224 QYLLQNTFNFK
+224 QYLLQNHFGFK

-247 SMLSLVTFLKAKVL
+247 SMLSLVKFLNAKVV
-261 DLGEFLEKYFNFDN
+261 DLGDFLEKYFNFDN
-275 IIEKSDIIILVDD
+275 ITQKSDIIILVDD
-288 YLSLKLRKESFRS
+288 YLSLKLRKESFRAL
-301 VILDKVKKYDKKII
+301 VLNKAKEYDKEII

-322 EEKPSFI
+322 EEKASFI
-329 ESGFIRMIDLRYE
+329 EQGFTRMIDLTYD

-350 NIINNYIKGEDDMA
+350 NIINNYLKGEDDMA

-376 RGKLEIT
+376 RGKLEVV

-405 CKLIHEDPELQYKYT
+405 CKLIHDDPELQYKYT

-433 AVLGLGNIGSRAGMP
+433 AVLGLGNIGSKAGMP

-460 GGVDAFPIMLDTQDV
+460 GNVDAFPIMLDTQDV

-543 YQDLKVVINGS
+543 YADLKVVINGS

-572 ILICDSKGIIY
+572 ILVCDSKGIIY
-583 RGNEKNNWIKKEIA
+583 RGNEKNNWIKAEIA
-597 EKTNLDNEQGTLKD
+597 EKTNPDNEEGTLKD
-611 AMVGADVFIGVSAPG
+611 AIVGADVFIGVSAPG

-640 VVFAMANPVP
+640 IVFAMANPVP

-710 DLVDDKDLSE
+710 DLVSDE
-720 EHIMPDMFDER
+720 ELTIDHIMPDMFDER

>member
-1 MVEARTELS
+1 MS

-25 SIELLK
+25 SLELLK
-31 AIKTKIN
+31 AIEGKID
-38 ADVKTYALP
+38 ADVDIYALP
-47 DGYGNIYEASEDL
+47 DGYGNIYEATEDL
-60 ECFKIDEAVVLDE
+60 DSFTVETLTVMDEAGEEHD
-73 RGDEKLLK
+73 LK
-81 YLRYDDKVLVSFSS
+81 YLRFDEHVLVSFSN
-95 IINYKMK
+95 IVNYKVK

-118 LINMGEKNIVI
+118 LIERGEKKITI

-136 NDAAVGFLRAMGV
+136 NDAAIGFLRAMGV
-149 KFYNTIG
+149 KFYNVLD
-156 EEITETREIYKI
+156 EEVTQTRDIYKI
-168 KSFDTTQMD
+168 KSFDTTEID
-177 ALLEGVNFYVLKY
+177 ALISGVDFSVLKY

-212 ILEIFERNMENY
+212 ILEIFERNMENF
-224 QYLLQNTFNFK
+224 QYLLQNHFGFK

-247 SMLSLVTFLKAKVL
+247 SMLSLVKFLNAKVV
-261 DLGEFLEKYFNFDN
+261 DLGDFLEKYFNFDN
-275 IIEKSDIIILVDD
+275 IAQKSDIIILVDD
-288 YLSLKLRKESFRS
+288 YLSLKLRKESFRAL
-301 VILDKVKKYDKKII
+301 VLNKAKEYDKEII

-322 EEKPSFI
+322 EEKASFI
-329 ESGFIRMIDLRYE
+329 EQGFTRMIDLTYD

-350 NIINNYIKGEDDMA
+350 NIINNYLKGEDDMA

-376 RGKLEIT
+376 RGKLEVV
-383 PKVEVNNAH
+383 PKVEVNNAY

-405 CKLIHEDPELQYKYT
+405 CKLIHEDEELQYKYT

-433 AVLGLGNIGSRAGMP
+433 AVLGLGNIGAKAGMP

-460 GGVDAFPIMLDTQDV
+460 GNVDAFPIMLDTQDV

-536 CKLIKKD
+536 CKLVKKD
-543 YQDLKVVINGS
+543 YADLKVVINGS

-572 ILICDSKGIIY
+572 ILVCDSKGIIY
-583 RGNEKNNWIKKEIA
+583 RGNEKNNWIKAEIA
-597 EKTNLDNEQGTLKD
+597 EKTNPDNQEGTLKD

-640 VVFAMANPVP
+640 IVFAMANPVP

-710 DLVDDKDLSE
+710 DLVSDE
-720 EHIMPDMFDER
+720 ELTVDHIMPDMFDER

>member
-1 MVEARTELS
+1 MS

-25 SIELLK
+25 SLELLK
-31 AIKTKIN
+31 AIEGKID
-38 ADVKTYALP
+38 ADVDIYALP
-47 DGYGNIYEASEDL
+47 DGYGNIYEATEDL
-60 ECFKIDEAVVLDE
+60 DSFTVETATVMDEAGEEHD
-73 RGDEKLLK
+73 LK
-81 YLRYDDKVLVSFSS
+81 YLRFDEHVLVSFS
-95 IINYKMK
+95 NVVEYKVK

-118 LINMGEKNIVI
+118 LIERGEKKITI

-136 NDAAVGFLRAMGV
+136 NDAAIGFLRAMGV
-149 KFYNTIG
+149 KFYNVLD
-156 EEITETREIYKI
+156 EEVTETREIYKI
-168 KSFDTTQMD
+168 KRFDTSDLD
-177 ALLEGVNFYVLKY
+177 ALIKGVDFSVLKY

-212 ILEIFERNMENY
+212 ILEIFERNMENF
-224 QYLLQNTFNFK
+224 QYLLQNHFGFK

-247 SMLSLVTFLKAKVL
+247 SMLSLVKFLNAKVV
-261 DLGEFLEKYFNFDN
+261 DLGDFLEKYFNFDN
-275 IIEKSDIIILVDD
+275 IAQKSDIIILVDD
-288 YLSLKLRKESFRS
+288 YLSLKLRKESFRAL
-301 VILDKVKKYDKKII
+301 VLNKAKEYDKEII

-322 EEKPSFI
+322 EEKASFI
-329 ESGFIRMIDLRYE
+329 EQGFTRMIDLTYD

-350 NIINNYIKGEDDMA
+350 NIINNYLKGEDDMA

-376 RGKLEIT
+376 RGKLEVV

-405 CKLIHEDPELQYKYT
+405 CKLIHEDSELQYKYT

-433 AVLGLGNIGSRAGMP
+433 AVLGLGNIGSKAGMP

-536 CKLIKKD
+536 CKLVKKD
-543 YQDLKVVINGS
+543 YADLKVVINGS

-572 ILICDSKGIIY
+572 ILVCDSKGIIY
-583 RGNEKNNWIKKEIA
+583 RGNEKNNWIKAEIA
-597 EKTNLDNEQGTLKD
+597 EKTNPDNEEGTLKD

-640 VVFAMANPVP
+640 IVFAMANPVP

-710 DLVDDKDLSE
+710 DLVDDKDLTVD
-720 EHIMPDMFDER
+720 HIMPDMFDER

>member
-1 MVEARTELS
+1 MS

-25 SIELLK
+25 SLELLK
-31 AIKTKIN
+31 AIEGKIDAN
-38 ADVKTYALP
+38 VDIYALP
-47 DGYGNIYEASEDL
+47 DGYGNIYEATEDL
-60 ECFKIDEAVVLDE
+60 DSFTVETLTVMDEAGEEHD
-73 RGDEKLLK
+73 LK
-81 YLRYDDKVLVSFSS
+81 YQRFDEHVLVSFS
-95 IINYKMK
+95 NVVEYKRK
-102 GDLSSTSYLAG
+102 GELSSTSYLAG

-118 LINMGEKNIVI
+118 LIERGERKITI

-136 NDAAVGFLRAMGV
+136 NDAAIGFLRAMGV
-149 KFYNTIG
+149 KFYNVLD
-156 EEITETREIYKI
+156 EEVTETRDIYKI
-168 KSFDTTQMD
+168 KSFDTTELD
-177 ALLEGVNFYVLKY
+177 ALISGVDFSVLKY

-212 ILEIFERNMENY
+212 ILEIFERNMENF
-224 QYLLQNTFNFK
+224 QYLLQNHFGFK

-247 SMLSLVTFLKAKVL
+247 SMLSLVKFLNAKVV
-261 DLGEFLEKYFNFDN
+261 DLGDFLEKYFNFDN
-275 IIEKSDIIILVDD
+275 IAQKSDIIILVDD
-288 YLSLKLRKESFRS
+288 YLSLKLRKESFRAL
-301 VILDKVKKYDKKII
+301 VLNKAKEYDKEII

-322 EEKPSFI
+322 EEKASFI
-329 ESGFIRMIDLRYE
+329 EQGFTRMIDLTYD

-350 NIINNYIKGEDDMA
+350 NIINNYLKGEDDMA

-376 RGKLEIT
+376 RGKLEVV

-405 CKLIHEDPELQYKYT
+405 CKLIHDDPELQYKYT

-433 AVLGLGNIGSRAGMP
+433 AVLGLGNIGSKAGMP

-536 CKLIKKD
+536 CKLVKKD
-543 YQDLKVVINGS
+543 YADLKVVINGS

-572 ILICDSKGIIY
+572 ILVCDSKGIIY
-583 RGNEKNNWIKKEIA
+583 RGNEKNNWIKAEIA
-597 EKTNLDNEQGTLKD
+597 EKTNPDNQEGTLKD
-611 AMVGADVFIGVSAPG
+611 AMVAADVFIGVSAPG

-640 VVFAMANPVP
+640 IVFAMANPVP

-695 TITFDMKVAAAHAIA
+695 TITFDMKVAAANAIA
-710 DLVDDKDLSE
+710 DLVSDE
-720 EHIMPDMFDER
+720 ELTVDHIMPDMFDER

>member
-1 MVEARTELS
+1 MS

-25 SIELLK
+25 SLELLK
-31 AIKTKIN
+31 AIEGKID
-38 ADVKTYALP
+38 ADVDIYALP
-47 DGYGNIYEASEDL
+47 DGYGNIYEATEDL
-60 ECFKIDEAVVLDE
+60 DSFTVETLTVMDEAGEEHD
-73 RGDEKLLK
+73 LK
-81 YLRYDDKVLVSFSS
+81 YLRFDEHVLVSFSN
-95 IINYKMK
+95 IVNYKVK

-118 LINMGEKNIVI
+118 LIERGEKKITI

-136 NDAAVGFLRAMGV
+136 NDAAIGFLRAMGV
-149 KFYNTIG
+149 KFYNVLD
-156 EEITETREIYKI
+156 EEVTQTRDIYKI
-168 KSFDTTQMD
+168 KSFDTTELD
-177 ALLEGVNFYVLKY
+177 ALISGVDFSVLKY

-212 ILEIFERNMENY
+212 ILEIFERNMENF
-224 QYLLQNTFNFK
+224 QYLLQNHFGFK

-247 SMLSLVTFLKAKVL
+247 SMLSLVKFLNAKVV
-261 DLGEFLEKYFNFDN
+261 DLGDFLEKYFNFDN
-275 IIEKSDIIILVDD
+275 IAQKSDIIILVDD
-288 YLSLKLRKESFRS
+288 YLSLKLRKESFRAL
-301 VILDKVKKYDKKII
+301 VLNKAKEYDKEII

-322 EEKPSFI
+322 EEKASFI
-329 ESGFIRMIDLRYE
+329 EQGFTRMIDLTYD

-350 NIINNYIKGEDDMA
+350 NIINNYLKGEDDMA

-376 RGKLEIT
+376 RGKLEVV

-405 CKLIHEDPELQYKYT
+405 CKLIHEDEELQYKYT

-433 AVLGLGNIGSRAGMP
+433 AVLGLGNIGSKAGMP

-536 CKLIKKD
+536 CKLVKKD
-543 YQDLKVVINGS
+543 YADLKVVINGS

-572 ILICDSKGIIY
+572 ILVCDSKGIIY
-583 RGNEKNNWIKKEIA
+583 RGNEKNNWIKAEIA
-597 EKTNLDNEQGTLKD
+597 EKTNPDNEEGTLKD

-640 VVFAMANPVP
+640 IVFAMANPVP

-710 DLVDDKDLSE
+710 DLVDDKDLTVD
-720 EHIMPDMFDER
+720 HIMPDMFDER

>member
-1 MVEARTELS
+1 MS

-31 AIKTKIN
+31 AIQGKID
-38 ADVKTYALP
+38 ADVDIYALP
-47 DGYGNIYEASEDL
+47 DGYGNIYESTEDL
-60 ECFKIDEAVVLDE
+60 KSFKVEELTVMNEAGE
-73 RGDEKLLK
+73 EKLLK
-81 YLRYDDKVLVSFSS
+81 YLRHDDRVIVSFSS
-95 IINYKMK
+95 IVNYKMK
-102 GDLSSTSYLAG
+102 GELNSTSYLAG

-118 LINMGEKNIVI
+118 LIESGEKKITI
-129 SIGGSGV
+129 SVGGSGV

-149 KFYNTIG
+149 KFYNVLD
-156 EEITETREIYKI
+156 EEVKETRDIYKI
-168 KSFDTTQMD
+168 KRFDTTELD
-177 ALLEGVNFYVLKY
+177 KLIKGVDFIVFKY

-212 ILEIFERNMENY
+212 ILEIFERNMENF
-224 QYLLQNTFNFK
+224 QYLLQNHFDFK
-235 VKSVEAAGAGGG
+235 VKSIEAAGAGGG
-247 SMLSLVTFLKAKVL
+247 SMLSLIKFLNAKVVE
-261 DLGEFLEKYFNFDN
+261 LGEFLEKYFNFDN
-275 IIEKSDIIILVDD
+275 ITQKSDIIILVDD
-288 YLSLKLRKESFRS
+288 YLSLKLRKESFRAL
-301 VILDKVKKYDKKII
+301 VLNKAKQYDKEII

-322 EEKPSFI
+322 EEKASFI
-329 ESGFIRMIDLRYE
+329 EQGFTRMIDLTYD

-350 NIINNYIKGEDDMA
+350 KIINNYLKGEDDMA

-376 RGKLEIT
+376 RGKLEVV

-460 GGVDAFPIMLDTQDV
+460 GNVDAFPIMLDTQDV

-536 CKLIKKD
+536 CKLIKKE
-543 YQDLKVVINGS
+543 YADLKVVINGS

-583 RGNEKNNWIKKEIA
+583 RGNEKNNWIKAEIA
-597 EKTNLDNEQGTLKD
+597 EKTNPNNEQGTLKD

-650 EIYPDEAKEAGAKI
+650 EIYPDEAKEAGAKV

-710 DLVDDKDLSE
+710 GLVSDEDLTAS
-720 EHIMPDMFDER
+720 HIMPDMFDER
-731 VPKAV
+731 VPKVV
-736 AKAVYHAY
+736 AKAVYDAY
-744 QE
+744 RE

>member
-1 MVEARTELS
+1 MS

-25 SIELLK
+25 SLELLK
-31 AIKTKIN
+31 AIEGKID
-38 ADVKTYALP
+38 ADVDIYALP
-47 DGYGNIYEASEDL
+47 DGYGNIYEATEDL
-60 ECFKIDEAVVLDE
+60 DSFTIETLTVMDEAGEEHD
-73 RGDEKLLK
+73 LK
-81 YLRYDDKVLVSFSS
+81 YQRFDEHVLVSFS
-95 IINYKMK
+95 NVVEYKVK

-118 LINMGEKNIVI
+118 LIENGEKKITI

-136 NDAAVGFLRAMGV
+136 NDAAIGFLRAMGV
-149 KFYNTIG
+149 KFYNVLD
-156 EEITETREIYKI
+156 EEVTQTRDIYKI
-168 KSFDTTQMD
+168 KHFDTTELD
-177 ALLEGVNFYVLKY
+177 ALVDGVDFSVLKY

-212 ILEIFERNMENY
+212 ILEIFERNMENF
-224 QYLLQNTFNFK
+224 QYLLQNHFGFK

-247 SMLSLVTFLKAKVL
+247 SMLSLVKFLNAKVV
-261 DLGEFLEKYFNFDN
+261 DLGDFLEKYFNFDN
-275 IIEKSDIIILVDD
+275 IAQKSDIIILVDD
-288 YLSLKLRKESFRS
+288 YLSLKLRKESFRAL
-301 VILDKVKKYDKKII
+301 VLNKAQEYDKEII

-322 EEKPSFI
+322 EEKASFI
-329 ESGFIRMIDLRYE
+329 EQGFTRMIDLTYD

-350 NIINNYIKGEDDMA
+350 NIINNYLKGEDDMA

-376 RGKLEIT
+376 RGKLEVF

-405 CKLIHEDPELQYKYT
+405 CKLIHDDPELQYKYT

-433 AVLGLGNIGSRAGMP
+433 AVLGLGNIGSKAGMP

-460 GGVDAFPIMLDTQDV
+460 GNVDAFPIMLDTQDV

-536 CKLIKKD
+536 CKLVKKD
-543 YQDLKVVINGS
+543 YADLKVVINGS

-572 ILICDSKGIIY
+572 ILVCDSKGIIY
-583 RGNEKNNWIKKEIA
+583 RGNEKNNWIKAEIA
-597 EKTNLDNEQGTLKD
+597 EKTNPDNQEGTLKD

-640 VVFAMANPVP
+640 IVFAMANPVP

>member
-1 MVEARTELS
+1 MS

-25 SIELLK
+25 SLELLK
-31 AIKTKIN
+31 AIEGKID
-38 ADVKTYALP
+38 ADVDIYALP
-47 DGYGNIYEASEDL
+47 DGYGNIYEATEDL
-60 ECFKIDEAVVLDE
+60 DSFTVEELTVMDEAGEEHD
-73 RGDEKLLK
+73 LK
-81 YLRYDDKVLVSFSS
+81 YLRFDEHVLVSFS
-95 IINYKMK
+95 NVVEYKRK
-102 GDLSSTSYLAG
+102 GELSSTSYLAG

-118 LINMGEKNIVI
+118 LIERGERKITI

-136 NDAAVGFLRAMGV
+136 NDAAIGFLRAMGV
-149 KFYNTIG
+149 KFYNVLD
-156 EEITETREIYKI
+156 EEVTETRDIYKI
-168 KSFDTTQMD
+168 KSFDTTELD
-177 ALLEGVNFYVLKY
+177 ALISGVDFSVLKY

-212 ILEIFERNMENY
+212 ILEIFERNMENF
-224 QYLLQNTFNFK
+224 QYLLQNHFGFK

-247 SMLSLVTFLKAKVL
+247 SMLSLVKFLNAKVV
-261 DLGEFLEKYFNFDN
+261 DLGDFLEKYFNFDN
-275 IIEKSDIIILVDD
+275 IAQKSDIIILVDD
-288 YLSLKLRKESFRS
+288 YLSLKLRKESFRAL
-301 VILDKVKKYDKKII
+301 VLNKAKEYDKEII

-322 EEKPSFI
+322 EEKASFI
-329 ESGFIRMIDLRYE
+329 EQGFTRMIDLTYD

-350 NIINNYIKGEDDMA
+350 NIINNYLKGEDDMA

-376 RGKLEIT
+376 RGKLEVV

-405 CKLIHEDPELQYKYT
+405 CKLIHEDEELQYKYT

-460 GGVDAFPIMLDTQDV
+460 GNVDAFPIMLDTQDV

-536 CKLIKKD
+536 CKLVKKD
-543 YQDLKVVINGS
+543 YADLKVVINGS

-572 ILICDSKGIIY
+572 ILVCDSKGIIY
-583 RGNEKNNWIKKEIA
+583 RGNEKNNWIKAEIA
-597 EKTNLDNEQGTLKD
+597 EKTNPDNEEGTLKD

-640 VVFAMANPVP
+640 IVFAMANPVP

-695 TITFDMKVAAAHAIA
+695 TITFDMKVAAANAIA
-710 DLVDDKDLSE
+710 DLVDDKDLTVD
-720 EHIMPDMFDER
+720 HIMPDMFDER

>member
-1 MVEARTELS
+1 MS

-31 AIKTKIN
+31 AIEGKID
-38 ADVKTYALP
+38 ADVDIYALP
-47 DGYGNIYEASEDL
+47 DGYGNIYEATEDL
-60 ECFKIDEAVVLDE
+60 DSFTVETLTVLDE
-73 RGDEKLLK
+73 AGEEHDLK
-81 YLRYDDKVLVSFSS
+81 YLRFDEHVLVSFS
-95 IINYKMK
+95 NVVEYKVK

-118 LINMGEKNIVI
+118 LIERGERKITI

-136 NDAAVGFLRAMGV
+136 NDAAIGFLRAMGV
-149 KFYNTIG
+149 KFYNVLD
-156 EEITETREIYKI
+156 EEVTETRDIYKI
-168 KSFDTTQMD
+168 KSFDTTELD
-177 ALLEGVNFYVLKY
+177 ALVDGVDFSVLKY

-212 ILEIFERNMENY
+212 ILEIFERNMENF
-224 QYLLQNTFNFK
+224 QYLLQKHFNFK

-247 SMLSLVTFLKAKVL
+247 SMLSLVKFLNAKVV
-261 DLGEFLEKYFNFDN
+261 DLGDFLEKYFNFDN
-275 IIEKSDIIILVDD
+275 IAQKSDIIILVDD
-288 YLSLKLRKESFRS
+288 YLSLKLRKESFRAL
-301 VILDKVKKYDKKII
+301 VLNKAKEYDKEII

-322 EEKPSFI
+322 EEKASFI
-329 ESGFIRMIDLRYE
+329 EQGFTRMIDLTYD

-350 NIINNYIKGEDDMA
+350 NIINNYLKGEDDMA

-376 RGKLEIT
+376 RGKLEVV

-405 CKLIHEDPELQYKYT
+405 CKLIHDDPELQYKYT

-433 AVLGLGNIGSRAGMP
+433 AVLGLGNIGSKAGMP

-543 YQDLKVVINGS
+543 YADLKVVINGS

-572 ILICDSKGIIY
+572 ILVCDSKGIIY
-583 RGNEKNNWIKKEIA
+583 RGNEKNNWIKAEIA
-597 EKTNLDNEQGTLKD
+597 EKTNPDNEEGTLKD

-640 VVFAMANPVP
+640 IVFAMANPVP

-710 DLVDDKDLSE
+710 DLVEDKDLSE

>member
-1 MVEARTELS
+1 MS

-25 SIELLK
+25 SLELLK
-31 AIKTKIN
+31 AIEGKID
-38 ADVKTYALP
+38 ADVDIYALP
-47 DGYGNIYEASEDL
+47 DGYGNIYEATEDL
-60 ECFKIDEAVVLDE
+60 DSFTVETLTVMDEAGE
-73 RGDEKLLK
+73 EHNLK
-81 YLRYDDKVLVSFSS
+81 YQRFDEHVLVSFS
-95 IINYKMK
+95 NVVEYKVK

-113 ALVKK
+113 ALIKK
-118 LINMGEKNIVI
+118 LIENGEMKITI

-136 NDAAVGFLRAMGV
+136 NDAAIGFLRAMGV
-149 KFYNTIG
+149 KFYNVLD
-156 EEITETREIYKI
+156 EEVTETRDIYKI
-168 KSFDTTQMD
+168 KRFDTSDLD
-177 ALLEGVNFYVLKY
+177 ALIEGVDFSVLKY

-212 ILEIFERNMENY
+212 ILEIFERNMENF
-224 QYLLQNTFNFK
+224 QYLLQKHFNFK

-247 SMLSLVTFLKAKVL
+247 SMLSLVKFLNAKVV
-261 DLGEFLEKYFNFDN
+261 DLGDFLEKYFNFDN
-275 IIEKSDIIILVDD
+275 ITQKSDIIILVDD
-288 YLSLKLRKESFRS
+288 YLSLKLRKESFRAL
-301 VILDKVKKYDKKII
+301 VLNKAKEYDKEII

-322 EEKPSFI
+322 EEKASFI
-329 ESGFIRMIDLRYE
+329 EQGFTRMIDLTYD

-350 NIINNYIKGEDDMA
+350 NIINNYLKGEDDMA

-376 RGKLEIT
+376 RGKLEVV

-405 CKLIHEDPELQYKYT
+405 CKLIHDDPELQYKYT

-433 AVLGLGNIGSRAGMP
+433 AVLGLGNIGSKAGMP

-543 YQDLKVVINGS
+543 YADLKVVINGS

-572 ILICDSKGIIY
+572 ILVCDSKGIIY
-583 RGNEKNNWIKKEIA
+583 RGNEKNNWIKAEIA
-597 EKTNLDNEQGTLKD
+597 EKINPDNQEGTLKD

-640 VVFAMANPVP
+640 IVFAMANPVP

-695 TITFDMKVAAAHAIA
+695 TITFDMKVAAANAIA
-710 DLVDDKDLSE
+710 DLVSDE
-720 EHIMPDMFDER
+720 ELTVDHIMPDMFDER

>member
-1 MVEARTELS
+1 MS

-25 SIELLK
+25 SLELLK
-31 AIKTKIN
+31 AIEGKID
-38 ADVKTYALP
+38 ADVDIYALP
-47 DGYGNIYEASEDL
+47 DGYGNIYEAAEDL
-60 ECFKIDEAVVLDE
+60 DSFTVETARVVDEA
-73 RGDEKLLK
+73 GDEHDLK
-81 YLRYDDKVLVSFSS
+81 YLRFDEHVLVSFS
-95 IINYKMK
+95 NVVEYKVK

-118 LINMGEKNIVI
+118 LIERGEKKITI
-129 SIGGSGV
+129 SVGGSGV
-136 NDAAVGFLRAMGV
+136 NDAAIGFLRAMGV
-149 KFYNTIG
+149 KFYNVLD
-156 EEITETREIYKI
+156 EEVTETRDIYKI
-168 KSFDTTQMD
+168 KSFDTTELD
-177 ALLEGVNFYVLKY
+177 ALISGVDFSVLKY

-212 ILEIFERNMENY
+212 ILEIFERNMENF
-224 QYLLQNTFNFK
+224 QYLLQNHFGFK

-247 SMLSLVTFLKAKVL
+247 SMLSLVKFLNAKVV
-261 DLGEFLEKYFNFDN
+261 DLGDFLEKYFNFDN
-275 IIEKSDIIILVDD
+275 IAQKSDIIILVDD
-288 YLSLKLRKESFRS
+288 YLSLKLRKESFRAL
-301 VILDKVKKYDKKII
+301 VLKKAKEYDKEII

-322 EEKPSFI
+322 EEKATFI
-329 ESGFIRMIDLRYE
+329 EQGFTRMIDLTYD

-350 NIINNYIKGEDDMA
+350 NIINNYLKGEDDMA

-376 RGKLEIT
+376 RGKLEVVS
-383 PKVEVNNAH
+383 KVEVNNAH

-405 CKLIHEDPELQYKYT
+405 CKLIHDDPELQYKYT

-536 CKLIKKD
+536 CKLIKKE
-543 YQDLKVVINGS
+543 YADLKVVINGS

-583 RGNEKNNWIKKEIA
+583 RGNERNNWIKAEIA
-597 EKTNLDNEQGTLKD
+597 EKTNPDNEEGTLKD

-626 VLTKDMVKTMNKDA
+626 VLTKDMVKSMNKDA
-640 VVFAMANPVP
+640 IVFAMANPVP

>member
-1 MVEARTELS
+1 MS

-25 SIELLK
+25 SLELLK
-31 AIKTKIN
+31 AIEGKID
-38 ADVKTYALP
+38 ADVDIYALP
-47 DGYGNIYEASEDL
+47 DGYGNIYEATEDL
-60 ECFKIDEAVVLDE
+60 DLFTVETVRVMDEAGE
-73 RGDEKLLK
+73 EHTLK
-81 YLRYDDKVLVSFSS
+81 YLRFDEHVLVSFS
-95 IINYKMK
+95 NVVEYKKK

-118 LINMGEKNIVI
+118 LIERGEKKITI

-136 NDAAVGFLRAMGV
+136 NDAAIGFLRAMGV
-149 KFYNTIG
+149 KFYNVLD
-156 EEITETREIYKI
+156 EEVTQTRDIYKI
-168 KSFDTTQMD
+168 KHFDTTELD
-177 ALLEGVNFYVLKY
+177 ALVDGVDFSVLKY

-212 ILEIFERNMENY
+212 ILEIFERNMENF
-224 QYLLQNTFNFK
+224 QYLLQNHFGFK

-247 SMLSLVTFLKAKVL
+247 SMLSLVKFLNAKVV
-261 DLGEFLEKYFNFDN
+261 DLGDFLEKYFNFDN
-275 IIEKSDIIILVDD
+275 ITQKSDIIILVDD
-288 YLSLKLRKESFRS
+288 YLSLKLRKESFRAL
-301 VILDKVKKYDKKII
+301 VLNKAKEYDKEII

-322 EEKPSFI
+322 EEKASFI
-329 ESGFIRMIDLRYE
+329 EQGFTRMIDLTYD

-350 NIINNYIKGEDDMA
+350 NIINNYLKGEDDMA

-376 RGKLEIT
+376 RGKLEVV

-405 CKLIHEDPELQYKYT
+405 CKLIHDDPELQYKYT

-433 AVLGLGNIGSRAGMP
+433 AVLGLGNIGSKAGMP

-460 GGVDAFPIMLDTQDV
+460 GNVDAFPIMLDTQDV

-536 CKLIKKD
+536 CKLVKKD
-543 YQDLKVVINGS
+543 YADLKVVINGS

-572 ILICDSKGIIY
+572 ILVCDSKGIIY
-583 RGNEKNNWIKKEIA
+583 RGNEKNNWIKAEIA
-597 EKTNLDNEQGTLKD
+597 EKTNPDNEEGTLKD

-626 VLTKDMVKTMNKDA
+626 VLTKDMVKSMNKDA
-640 VVFAMANPVP
+640 IVFAMANPVP

-710 DLVDDKDLSE
+710 DLVSDE
-720 EHIMPDMFDER
+720 ELTVDHIMPDMFDER

>member
-1 MVEARTELS
+1 MS

-25 SIELLK
+25 SLELLK
-31 AIKTKIN
+31 AIEGKID
-38 ADVKTYALP
+38 ADVDIYALP
-47 DGYGNIYEASEDL
+47 DGYGNIYEATEDL
-60 ECFKIDEAVVLDE
+60 DSFTVETLTVMDEAGEEHD
-73 RGDEKLLK
+73 LK
-81 YLRYDDKVLVSFSS
+81 YLRFDEHVLVSFS
-95 IINYKMK
+95 NVVEYKVK

-118 LINMGEKNIVI
+118 LIERGEKKITI

-136 NDAAVGFLRAMGV
+136 NDAAIGFLRAMGV
-149 KFYNTIG
+149 KFYNVLD
-156 EEITETREIYKI
+156 EEVTETRDIYKI
-168 KSFDTTQMD
+168 KSFDTTELD
-177 ALLEGVNFYVLKY
+177 ALISGVDFSVLKY

-212 ILEIFERNMENY
+212 ILEIFERNMENF
-224 QYLLQNTFNFK
+224 QYLLQNHFDFK

-247 SMLSLVTFLKAKVL
+247 SMLSLVKFLNAKVV
-261 DLGEFLEKYFNFDN
+261 DLGDFLEKYFNFDN
-275 IIEKSDIIILVDD
+275 ITQKSDIIILVDD
-288 YLSLKLRKESFRS
+288 YLSLKLRKESFRAL
-301 VILDKVKKYDKKII
+301 VLNKAKEYDKEII

-322 EEKPSFI
+322 EEKASFI
-329 ESGFIRMIDLRYE
+329 EQGFTRMIDLTYD

-350 NIINNYIKGEDDMA
+350 NIINNYLKGEDDMA

-376 RGKLEIT
+376 RGKLEVV

-405 CKLIHEDPELQYKYT
+405 CKLIHDDPELQYKYT

-460 GGVDAFPIMLDTQDV
+460 GNVDAFPIMLDTQDV

-543 YQDLKVVINGS
+543 YADLKVVINGS

-572 ILICDSKGIIY
+572 ILVCDSKGIIY
-583 RGNEKNNWIKKEIA
+583 RGNEKNNWIKAEIA
-597 EKTNLDNEQGTLKD
+597 EKTNPDNEEGTLKD

-640 VVFAMANPVP
+640 IVFAMANPVP

-710 DLVDDKDLSE
+710 DLVEDKDLSE

>member
-1 MVEARTELS
+1 MS

-25 SIELLK
+25 SLELLK
-31 AIKTKIN
+31 AIEGKID
-38 ADVKTYALP
+38 ADVDIYALP
-47 DGYGNIYEASEDL
+47 DGYGNIYEATEDL
-60 ECFKIDEAVVLDE
+60 DLFTVETLTVMDEAGE
-73 RGDEKLLK
+73 EHNLK
-81 YLRYDDKVLVSFSS
+81 YLRFDEHVLVSFS
-95 IINYKMK
+95 NVVEYKVK

-118 LINMGEKNIVI
+118 LIERGEKKITI

-136 NDAAVGFLRAMGV
+136 NDAAIGFLRAMGV
-149 KFYNTIG
+149 KFYNVLD
-156 EEITETREIYKI
+156 EEVTETRDIYKI
-168 KSFDTTQMD
+168 KRFDTSDLD
-177 ALLEGVNFYVLKY
+177 ALIEGVDFSVLKY

-212 ILEIFERNMENY
+212 ILEIFERNMENF
-224 QYLLQNTFNFK
+224 QYLLQKHFNFK

-247 SMLSLVTFLKAKVL
+247 SMLSLVKFLNAKVV
-261 DLGEFLEKYFNFDN
+261 DLGDFLEKYFNFDN
-275 IIEKSDIIILVDD
+275 IAQKSDIIILVDD
-288 YLSLKLRKESFRS
+288 YLSLKLRKESFRAL
-301 VILDKVKKYDKKII
+301 VLNKAKEYDKEII

-322 EEKPSFI
+322 EEKASFI
-329 ESGFIRMIDLRYE
+329 EQGFTRMIDLTYD

-350 NIINNYIKGEDDMA
+350 NIINNYLKGEDDMA

-376 RGKLEIT
+376 RGKLEVV

-405 CKLIHEDPELQYKYT
+405 CKLIHDDPELQYKYT

-433 AVLGLGNIGSRAGMP
+433 AVLGLGNIGAKAGMP

-543 YQDLKVVINGS
+543 YADLKVVINGS

-572 ILICDSKGIIY
+572 ILVCDSKGIIY
-583 RGNEKNNWIKKEIA
+583 RGNEKNNWIKAEIA
-597 EKTNLDNEQGTLKD
+597 EKTNPDNEEGTLKD

-640 VVFAMANPVP
+640 IVFAMANPVP

-710 DLVDDKDLSE
+710 DLVDDKDLTVD
-720 EHIMPDMFDER
+720 HIMPDMFDER
-731 VPKAV
+731 VSKAV

>member
-1 MVEARTELS
+1 MS

-25 SIELLK
+25 SLELLK
-31 AIKTKIN
+31 AIEGKID
-38 ADVKTYALP
+38 ADVDIYALP
-47 DGYGNIYEASEDL
+47 DGYGNIYEATEDL
-60 ECFKIDEAVVLDE
+60 DSFTVETLTVIDEAGEEHD
-73 RGDEKLLK
+73 LK
-81 YLRYDDKVLVSFSS
+81 YLRFDEHVLVSFS
-95 IINYKMK
+95 NVVEYKVK

-118 LINMGEKNIVI
+118 LIERGEKKITI

-136 NDAAVGFLRAMGV
+136 NDAAIGFLRAMGV
-149 KFYNTIG
+149 KFYNVLD
-156 EEITETREIYKI
+156 EEVTETREIYKI
-168 KSFDTTQMD
+168 KRFDTTELD
-177 ALLEGVNFYVLKY
+177 ALISGVEFSVLKY

-212 ILEIFERNMENY
+212 ILEIFERNMENF
-224 QYLLQNTFNFK
+224 QYLLQNHFGFK

-247 SMLSLVTFLKAKVL
+247 SMLSLVKFLNAKVV
-261 DLGEFLEKYFNFDN
+261 DLGDFLEKYFNFDN
-275 IIEKSDIIILVDD
+275 IAQKSDIIILVDD
-288 YLSLKLRKESFRS
+288 YLSLKLRKESFRAL
-301 VILDKVKKYDKKII
+301 VLNKAKEYDKEII

-322 EEKPSFI
+322 EEKASFI
-329 ESGFIRMIDLRYE
+329 EQGFTRMIDLTYD

-350 NIINNYIKGEDDMA
+350 NIINNYLKGEDDMA

-376 RGKLEIT
+376 RGKLEVV

-405 CKLIHEDPELQYKYT
+405 CKLIHEDEELQYKYT

-433 AVLGLGNIGSRAGMP
+433 AVLGLGNIGSKAGMP

-460 GGVDAFPIMLDTQDV
+460 GNVDAFPIMLDTQDV

-543 YQDLKVVINGS
+543 YADLKVVINGS

-572 ILICDSKGIIY
+572 ILVCDSKGIIY
-583 RGNEKNNWIKKEIA
+583 RGNEKNNWIKAEIA
-597 EKTNLDNEQGTLKD
+597 EKTNPDNQEGTLKD

-640 VVFAMANPVP
+640 IVFAMANPVP

-695 TITFDMKVAAAHAIA
+695 TITFDMKVAAANAIA
-710 DLVDDKDLSE
+710 DLVSDE
-720 EHIMPDMFDER
+720 ELTVDHIMPDMFDER

>member
-1 MVEARTELS
+1 MS
-10 KKVALIAGSFISGIS
+10 KKVAVIAGSFISGIS
-25 SIELLK
+25 SLELLK
-31 AIKTKIN
+31 AIEGKID
-38 ADVKTYALP
+38 ADVDIYALP
-47 DGYGNIYEASEDL
+47 DGYGNIYEATEDL
-60 ECFKIDEAVVLDE
+60 DTFTVETLTVMDEDGKEHA
-73 RGDEKLLK
+73 LK
-81 YLRYDDKVLVSFSS
+81 YLRYDDHVLVSFSS
-95 IINYKMK
+95 VVEYKKK
-102 GDLSSTSYLAG
+102 GELSSTSYLAG

-118 LINMGEKNIVI
+118 LIERGERKITI

-136 NDAAVGFLRAMGV
+136 NDAAIGFLRAMGV
-149 KFYNTIG
+149 KFYNVLD
-156 EEITETREIYKI
+156 EEVTETREIYKI
-168 KSFDTTQMD
+168 KHFDTNELD
-177 ALLEGVNFYVLKY
+177 ALVEGVDFSVLKY

-212 ILEIFERNMENY
+212 ILEIFERNMENF
-224 QYLLQNTFNFK
+224 QYLLQNHFGFK

-247 SMLSLVTFLKAKVL
+247 SMLSLVKFLDAKVV
-261 DLGEFLEKYFNFDN
+261 DLGDFLEKYFNFDN
-275 IIEKSDIIILVDD
+275 IAQKSDIIILVDD
-288 YLSLKLRKESFRS
+288 YLSLKLRKESFRAL
-301 VILDKVKKYDKKII
+301 VLNKAKKYDKEII

-322 EEKPSFI
+322 EEKASFI
-329 ESGFIRMIDLRYE
+329 EQGFTRMIDLRYE

-350 NIINNYIKGEDDMA
+350 NIINNYLKGEDDMA

-376 RGKLEIT
+376 RGKLEVI

-405 CKLIHEDPELQYKYT
+405 CKLIHEDEELQYKYT

-543 YQDLKVVINGS
+543 YADLKVVINGS

-572 ILICDSKGIIY
+572 ILVCDSKGIIY
-583 RGNEKNNWIKKEIA
+583 RGNEKNNWIKAEIA
-597 EKTNLDNEQGTLKD
+597 EKTNPDNEEGTLKD

-640 VVFAMANPVP
+640 IVFAMANPVP

-710 DLVDDKDLSE
+710 DLVSDE
-720 EHIMPDMFDER
+720 ELTVDHIMPDMFDER

-744 QE
+744 QD

>member
-1 MVEARTELS
+1 MS

-25 SIELLK
+25 SLELLK
-31 AIKTKIN
+31 AIEGKID
-38 ADVKTYALP
+38 ADVDIYALP
-47 DGYGNIYEASEDL
+47 DGYGNIYEATEDL
-60 ECFKIDEAVVLDE
+60 DSFTVETATVMDEAGEEHD
-73 RGDEKLLK
+73 LK
-81 YLRYDDKVLVSFSS
+81 YLRFDEHVLVSFSN
-95 IINYKMK
+95 IVNYKVK

-118 LINMGEKNIVI
+118 LIERGERKITI

-136 NDAAVGFLRAMGV
+136 NDAAIGFLRAMGV
-149 KFYNTIG
+149 KFYNVLD
-156 EEITETREIYKI
+156 EEVKETRDIYKI
-168 KSFDTTQMD
+168 KSFDTTELD
-177 ALLEGVNFYVLKY
+177 ALVEGVDFSVLKY

-212 ILEIFERNMENY
+212 ILEIFERNMENF
-224 QYLLQNTFNFK
+224 QYLLQNHFSFK

-247 SMLSLVTFLKAKVL
+247 SMLSLVKFLNAKVV
-261 DLGEFLEKYFNFDN
+261 DLGDFLEKYFNFDN
-275 IIEKSDIIILVDD
+275 IAQKSDIIILVDD
-288 YLSLKLRKESFRS
+288 YLSLKLRKESFRAL
-301 VILDKVKKYDKKII
+301 VLNKAKEYDKEII

-322 EEKPSFI
+322 EEKASFI
-329 ESGFIRMIDLRYE
+329 EQGFTRMIDLTYD

-350 NIINNYIKGEDDMA
+350 NIINNYLKGEDDMA

-376 RGKLEIT
+376 RGKLEVV

-405 CKLIHEDPELQYKYT
+405 CKLIHEDEELQYKYT

-433 AVLGLGNIGSRAGMP
+433 AVLGLGNIGAKAGMP

-460 GGVDAFPIMLDTQDV
+460 GNVDAFPIMLDTQDV

-536 CKLIKKD
+536 CKLLKKD
-543 YQDLKVVINGS
+543 YADLKVVINGS

-572 ILICDSKGIIY
+572 ILVCDSKGIIY
-583 RGNEKNNWIKKEIA
+583 RGNEKNNWIKAEIA
-597 EKTNLDNEQGTLKD
+597 EKTNPDNQEGTLKD
-611 AMVGADVFIGVSAPG
+611 AMVAADVFIGVSAPG
-626 VLTKDMVKTMNKDA
+626 VLTKDMVKSMNKDA
-640 VVFAMANPVP
+640 IVFAMANPVP

-710 DLVDDKDLSE
+710 DLVDDKDLTVD
-720 EHIMPDMFDER
+720 HIMPDMFDER